1 MNLFRQQKFSI
12 RKFNVGIFS
21 ALIATVTFISIN
33 PTTASAAEQNQPAQN
48 QPAQPAD
55 ANAQPNANAGAQANP
70 AAQPAAPAN
79 QGQPAAQPANQ
90 GGQANPAGGT
100 AQPAGGAAQP
110 AAGTAQP
117 AGQGNQA
124 DPNNAAQA
132 QPGNQAAPANQA
144 GQGNNQATPANQT
157 QPANAPAAAQ
167 PAAPVAANA
176 QTQDP
181 NASNTGE
188 GSINTTLTFDDP
200 AISTDENRQDPTVT
214 VTDKVNGYSL
224 INNGKIG
231 FVNSE
236 LRRSD
241 MFDKNNPQNYQARGN
256 VAALGRVN
264 ANDSTDHGNFNGI
277 SKTVNVKPD
286 SELIINFTT
295 MQTNSKQGATN
306 LVIKDAKKNTEL
318 ATVNVAKTGTAH
330 LFKVPTDA
338 DRLDLQF
345 IPDNTAVADASRITT
360 NKDGYKYYSFID
372 NVGLFSGSHLYVKNR
387 DLAPK
392 ATNNKEYTINT
403 EIGNN
408 GNFGASLK
416 SDQFK
421 YEVTLPQGVT
431 YVNDSLTTT
440 FPNGNEDSTVLKNM
454 TVNYDQ
460 NANKVTFTS
469 QGVTTARGTH
479 TKEVLFPDKSLKLSY
494 KVNVANIDTP
504 KNIDFN
510 EKLTYRTASDVV
522 INNAQ
527 PEVTLTADP
536 FSVAVEMNK
545 DALQQQ
551 VNSQVDNS
559 HYTTASIAEYNKL
572 KQQADTILN
581 EDANHVETAN
591 RASQTDIDGLVTKLQ
606 AALIDNQAAIAE
618 LDAKAQEKV
627 TAAQQSKKVTQDE
640 VAALVTKINND
651 KNNAIAEINKQTT
664 SQGVTTEKDN
674 GIAVLEQ
681 DVITPTV
688 KPQAKQDI
696 IQAVTTRKQQIKKSN
711 ASLQDEKDVA
721 NDKIGKI
728 ETKAIKDIGAATTN
742 AQVEAIKTKA
752 INDINQTT
760 PATTAKAAALE
771 EFDEVVQAQ
780 IDQAP
785 LNPDTT
791 NEEVAEAIERINAAK
806 VSGVKAIETTMTAQ
820 DLERVKN
827 EEISKIENI
836 TDSTQTKMDAYNEVK
851 QAATARKAQNAT
863 VSNATNEEVAEA
875 DAAVEAAQK
884 QGLHDIQVVKS
895 KQEVADTK
903 SKVLDKINAIQTQAK
918 VKPAADTEVEN
929 AYNTRKQEIQNSN
942 ASTTEEK
949 QAAYTELDTK
959 KQEARTNLDTANSNS
974 EVATA
979 KDNGIAAINQVQAA
993 TTKKS
998 DAKAEIAQ
1006 KASERKTAIEA
1017 MNDSTTE
1024 EQQAAKDKVD
1034 QAVVTAN
1041 ADIDNAAANA
1051 DIDNAAANADVDNA
1065 KTTNEATIAAITPDA
1080 NVKPAAKQAIA
1091 DKVQAQETAINANN
1105 GSTTE
1110 EKEAAKQQVQTEKT
1124 TADTAIDGAH
1134 SNAEVEAA
1142 KNAEIAKI
1150 EAIQPA
1156 TTTKDDAKQA
1166 IATKANE
1173 RKTAIAQ
1180 TQDITAEEIAA
1191 ANADVDNAVTQAN
1204 SNIEAA
1210 NSQNDV
1216 DQAKTTGETSI
1227 DQVTPTVNKKV
1238 TARNEITAILNN
1250 KLQEIQAT
1258 PDATDEEKQ
1267 AADAE
1272 ANTENGKANQAI
1284 SAAITNAQVD
1294 EAKANAEAAINA
1306 VTPKVVKKQA
1316 AKDEI
1321 DQLQATQT
1329 NVINNDQNA
1338 TTEEKE
1344 AAIQQLATAVTDAKN
1359 NITAATDDNGVD
1371 QAKDAGKNSIQSTQP
1386 ATAVKLNAKNDV
1398 DQAVT
1403 TQNQAI
1409 DNTTGATTEEKNA
1422 AKDLVLK
1429 AKEKAYLDILNAQT
1443 TNDVT
1448 QIKDQAV
1455 TDIQGITADT
1465 TIKDVA
1471 KDELA
1476 TKANEQKAL
1485 IAQTADATTEEKEQ
1499 ANQQVDAQLTQ
1510 GNQNIENAQ
1519 SIDDVNTA
1527 KENAIQA
1534 IDPIQASTDVK
1545 TNARAELLTEMQN
1558 KITEIL
1564 SDNTTTNEEKGKDIE
1579 PVRATYEE
1587 GLNNINTAN
1596 TTGDVTTAK
1605 DTAVQKVQQ
1614 LHANPVKKP
1623 AGKTAL
1629 DQAAADRKTQIEQTP
1644 NASQQEINDAKQE
1657 VDAALNQAKTNVDQ
1671 SSTNE
1676 YVDNAVKE
1684 GKAKINAVKTFSEY
1698 KKDALAKIA
1707 DAYNAKVNEADN
1719 SNASTSSEIAEAKQK
1734 LAELKQTADQNVNQ
1748 ATSKDDIEVQIH
1760 NDLDN
1765 INDYTIPTGKKESA
1779 TTDLYAYADQKKN
1792 NISADTNATQDEKQ
1806 QAIKQVDQNVQTALE
1821 SINNGVDNGDVDD
1834 ALTQGK
1840 AAIDAIQVDA
1850 TVKPKANQA
1859 IEVKAEDTKESIDQS
1874 DQLTAEE
1881 KTEALAMI
1889 KQITDQAK
1897 QGITDATT
1905 TAEVEKAKA
1914 QGLEAFDNI
1923 QIDSTEKQKA
1933 IEELETALDQIE
1945 AGVNVDADATT
1956 EEKEAFTNAL
1966 EDILSKATEDISD
1979 QTTNAEIATVKN
1991 SALEQLKAQRINPEV
2006 KKNALEAIREVV
2018 NKQIE
2023 IIKNADADASA
2034 KEIARTDLGRYFD
2047 RFADKLDKT
2056 QTNAEVAELQN
2067 VTIPAIEAI
2076 VPQNDPDA
2084 NDTNN
2089 GIDNNDATANS
2100 NANATPENTGQPNV
2114 SETTDN
2120 GKADASPTTPNNS
2133 DAATGETT
2141 ATSATDDAND
2151 KPQANNNS
2159 SVDASTNSPTMDN
2172 DVTSK
2177 PEVESTNNGTT
2188 DKPVTET
2195 DNATPAESTT
2205 NNNSTTT
2212 ATNENAPTG
2221 STATAPTTASTEAA
2235 SSADSK
2241 DNASVNDSKQNAEVN
2256 NSAESQ
2262 STNGKVAQPKSE
2274 NKAKAEKDGRDSTN
2288 QSMVESTTETLPSA
2302 DITEPNVPSNTSKDK
2317 EESTT
2322 NQTDAGQL
2330 KSETNVAS
2338 NEADKSPSKAD
2349 TEVSNKPSTSASSE
2363 AKDKMTSTNVSQKDD
2378 TATADTNDTQT
2389 SVGPV
2394 ANNKAKD
2401 MQTNDTQKSV
2411 GSVANNKATQND
2423 GANASPA
2430 TVSNG
2435 SNSANQDML
2444 NVTKP
2449 EENKVK
2455 TKSAQQGKVN
2465 KPKQQAKTLPDTGM
2479 SHNDDL
2485 PYAELAL
2492 GAGMAFLIRRFTKK
2506 DQQTEE

>member
-1 MNLFRQQKFSI
+1 
-12 RKFNVGIFS
+12 
-21 ALIATVTFISIN
+21 
-33 PTTASAAEQNQPAQN
+33 
-48 QPAQPAD
+48 
-55 ANAQPNANAGAQANP
+55 
-70 AAQPAAPAN
+70 
-79 QGQPAAQPANQ
+79 
-90 GGQANPAGGT
+90 
-100 AQPAGGAAQP
+100 
-110 AAGTAQP
+110 
-117 AGQGNQA
+117 
-124 DPNNAAQA
+124 
-132 QPGNQAAPANQA
+132 
-144 GQGNNQATPANQT
+144 
-157 QPANAPAAAQ
+157 
-167 PAAPVAANA
+167 
-176 QTQDP
+176 
-181 NASNTGE
+181 
-188 GSINTTLTFDDP
+188 
-200 AISTDENRQDPTVT
+200 
-214 VTDKVNGYSL
+214 
-224 INNGKIG
+224 
-231 FVNSE
+231 
-236 LRRSD
+236 

-338 DRLDLQF
+338 DRLDLEF

-416 SDQFK
+416 ADQFK

-551 VNSQVDNS
+551 VNSQVDDS

-591 RASQTDIDGLVTKLQ
+591 RASQADIDGLVTKLQ
-606 AALIDNQAAIAE
+606 AALIDNQAAISE

-664 SQGVTTEKDN
+664 AQGVTTEKDN

-711 ASLQDEKDVA
+711 ASLQDVA

-728 ETKAIKDIGAATTN
+728 ETKAIKDIDAATTN

-752 INDINQTT
+752 INDINQTA

-806 VSGVKAIETTMTAQ
+806 VSGVKAIEATTTAQ
-820 DLERVKN
+820 DLDRVKN
-827 EEISKIENI
+827 EEIFKIENI

-863 VSNATNEEVAEA
+863 VSNATDEEVAEA
-875 DAAVEAAQK
+875 DAAVDAAQTE
-884 QGLHDIQVVKS
+884 GLHDIQVVKS

-903 SKVLDKINAIQTQAK
+903 AKVLDKINAIQTQAR
-918 VKPAADTEVEN
+918 VKPAADREVDN

-942 ASTTEEK
+942 TSTTEEK
-949 QAAYTELDTK
+949 EAAYTQLDAK
-959 KQEARTNLDTANSNS
+959 KQEARTNLDAANTNS
-974 EVATA
+974 AVTTA

-1034 QAVVTAN
+1034 QAVVNAN
-1041 ADIDNAAANA
+1041 ADIDNAAAN
-1051 DIDNAAANADVDNA
+1051 NDVDNA

-1080 NVKPAAKQAIA
+1080 NVKPQAKQAIA
-1091 DKVQAQETAINANN
+1091 DKVQAQETAIDANN
-1105 GSTTE
+1105 GATTE
-1110 EKEAAKQQVQTEKT
+1110 EKTAAKQQVQTEKT

-1173 RKTAIAQ
+1173 RKAAIAQ
-1180 TQDITAEEIAA
+1180 TQEITAEEIAA
-1191 ANADVDNAVTQAN
+1191 ANANVDNAVTEAN
-1204 SNIEAA
+1204 NHIETA
-1210 NSQNDV
+1210 NSQNEV
-1216 DQAKTTGETSI
+1216 DQAKTTGEASI
-1227 DQVTPTVNKKV
+1227 DQVTPTVNKKA
-1238 TARNEITAILNN
+1238 TARNEITTILNN
-1250 KLQEIQAT
+1250 KLQAIQAT

-1267 AADAE
+1267 AAETE
-1272 ANTENGKANQAI
+1272 ANTENAKANQAI
-1284 SAAITNAQVD
+1284 TAATTNAEVD
-1294 EAKANAEAAINA
+1294 EAKTNAEAAINA
-1306 VTPKVVKKQA
+1306 VTPKVMKKQA

-1321 DQLQATQT
+1321 DQLQAAQT
-1329 NVINNDQNA
+1329 AVINNDQNA
-1338 TTEEKE
+1338 TNEEKE

-1359 NITAATDDNGVD
+1359 NITAATDNNGVD
-1371 QAKDAGKNSIQSTQP
+1371 TAKDAGKNSIQSTQP
-1386 ATAVKLNAKNDV
+1386 ATAVKSNAKNEV

-1422 AKDLVLK
+1422 AKDLVSK
-1429 AKEKAYLDILNAQT
+1429 AKEKAYQDILNAQT

-1455 TDIQGITADT
+1455 ADIQGITADT
-1465 TIKDVA
+1465 
-1471 KDELA
+1471 
-1476 TKANEQKAL
+1476 
-1485 IAQTADATTEEKEQ
+1485 TTEEKEQ

-1510 GNQNIENAQ
+1510 GNQNIENAK

-1527 KENAIQA
+1527 KDNAIQA

-1545 TNARAELLTEMQN
+1545 TNARAELLNEMQN

-1564 SDNTTTNEEKGKDIE
+1564 NDNTTTNEEKGKDIE
-1579 PVRATYEE
+1579 PVRAAYEE
-1587 GLNNINTAN
+1587 GLNNINAAT

-1623 AGKTAL
+1623 AGKTEL
-1629 DQAAADRKTQIEQTP
+1629 DQAAADKKTQIEQTP

-1657 VDAALNQAKTNVDQ
+1657 VDAALNQAKTNIDQ

-1792 NISADTNATQDEKQ
+1792 NILADTNATQDEKQ

-1821 SINNGVDNGDVDD
+1821 SINNGVDNSDVDD

-1840 AAIDAIQVDA
+1840 ATIDAVQVDA

-1859 IEVKAEDTKESIDQS
+1859 IDAKAQETKESIDQS

-1881 KTEALAMI
+1881 KTAALATI

-1991 SALEQLKAQRINPEV
+1991 SALEQLKAQRINPVV

-2023 IIKNADADASA
+2023 IIENADASA

-2056 QTNAEVAELQN
+2056 QTNTEVDELQN

-2076 VPQNDPDA
+2076 VPQKDPNA
-2084 NDTNN
+2084 NDTNS
-2089 GIDNNDATANS
+2089 GSDNNDATANS

-2114 SETTDN
+2114 TESTDN
-2120 GKADASPTTPNNS
+2120 ANADTSSTTTNNHN
-2133 DAATGETT
+2133 DAATGGTT
-2141 ATSATDDAND
+2141 ATSTDNSATGNGTSD
-2151 KPQANNNS
+2151 KS
-2159 SVDASTNSPTMDN
+2159 
-2172 DVTSK
+2172 
-2177 PEVESTNNGTT
+2177 EVESTNNGTT
-2188 DKPVTET
+2188 DKSATET
-2195 DNATPAESTT
+2195 DNATPAESAR
-2205 NNNSTTT
+2205 NNNSTT

-2221 STATAPTTASTEAA
+2221 STATVPTTNASTGAA

-2274 NKAKAEKDGRDSTN
+2274 NKAKDEKDGRDSTN

-2302 DITEPNVPSNTSKDK
+2302 DITEPKVPSNTEKDK
-2317 EESTT
+2317 KESTT

-2338 NEADKSPSKAD
+2338 NEADKSEGNVD
-2349 TEVSNKPSTSASSE
+2349 TDVSNKPSTSKPSE
-2363 AKDKMTSTNVSQKDD
+2363 AKDKATSTEDSQKADMATSD
-2378 TATADTNDTQT
+2378 KKDNQAAIGATAD
-2389 SVGPV
+2389 V
-2394 ANNKAKD
+2394 
-2401 MQTNDTQKSV
+2401 
-2411 GSVANNKATQND
+2411 NNKATQND

-2444 NVTKP
+2444 KVTNTDKHQA
-2449 EENKVK
+2449 KA
-2455 TKSAQQGKVN
+2455 TSAQQGKEN
-2465 KPKQQAKTLPDTGM
+2465 KAKQQAKTLPDTGM

-2485 PYAELAL
+2485 PYVELAL

>member
-21 ALIATVTFISIN
+21 ALIATVTFISTN

-55 ANAQPNANAGAQANP
+55 ANTQPNANAGAQANP
-70 AAQPAAPAN
+70 TAQPAAPAN

-90 GGQANPAGGT
+90 GGQANPAGG
-100 AQPAGGAAQP
+100 AAQP
-110 AAGTAQP
+110 NTQP

-144 GQGNNQATPANQT
+144 GQGNNQATPNNNATPANQT

-167 PAAPVAANA
+167 PAANA

-392 ATNNKEYTINT
+392 ATNNKEFTINT

-416 SDQFK
+416 ADQFK

-572 KQQADTILN
+572 KQQADNILN

-591 RASQTDIDGLVTKLQ
+591 RASQAAIDGLVTKLQ

-728 ETKAIKDIGAATTN
+728 ETKAIKDIDAATTN

-752 INDINQTT
+752 INDINQTA

-806 VSGVKAIETTMTAQ
+806 VSDVKAIEATTTAQ

-836 TDSTQTKMDAYNEVK
+836 TDSTQTKMDAYNDVK

-959 KQEARTNLDTANSNS
+959 KQEARTNLDAANTNS
-974 EVATA
+974 DVTTA
-979 KDNGIAAINQVQAA
+979 KDNSIAAINQVQVA

-1041 ADIDNAAANA
+1041 TDIDNAAANT
-1051 DIDNAAANADVDNA
+1051 DVDNA

-1080 NVKPAAKQAIA
+1080 NVKPTAKQAIA
-1091 DKVQAQETAINANN
+1091 DKVQAQETAIDAYN
-1105 GSTTE
+1105 GATTE
-1110 EKEAAKQQVQTEKT
+1110 EKAAAKQQVQTEKT
-1124 TADTAIDGAH
+1124 TADAAIDGAH

-1166 IATKANE
+1166 ITTKANE
-1173 RKTAIAQ
+1173 RKAAIAQ

-1227 DQVTPTVNKKV
+1227 DQVTPTVNKKA
-1238 TARNEITAILNN
+1238 TARNEITTILNN
-1250 KLQEIQAT
+1250 KLQAIQAT

-1284 SAAITNAQVD
+1284 SAATTNAQVD
-1294 EAKANAEAAINA
+1294 EAKANAEVAINA

-1321 DQLQATQT
+1321 DQLQVAQT
-1329 NVINNDQNA
+1329 SVINNDQNA
-1338 TTEEKE
+1338 TNEEKE

-1386 ATAVKLNAKNDV
+1386 ATAVKSNAKNEV

-1429 AKEKAYLDILNAQT
+1429 AKEKAYQDILNAQT

-1455 TDIQGITADT
+1455 ADVQGITADT

-1527 KENAIQA
+1527 KDNAIQA

-1657 VDAALNQAKTNVDQ
+1657 VDATLNQAKTNVDQ

-1698 KKDALAKIA
+1698 KKDALAKIEA
-1707 DAYNAKVNEADN
+1707 AYNSKVNEADN

-1765 INDYTIPTGKKESA
+1765 INDYTIPTGKKETA

-1859 IEVKAEDTKESIDQS
+1859 IEAKAEDTKESIDHS

-1897 QGITDATT
+1897 KGINDATT

-2023 IIKNADADASA
+2023 IIKNADASA

-2047 RFADKLDKT
+2047 RFADNLDKT

-2089 GIDNNDATANS
+2089 GTDNNDATANS

-2141 ATSATDDAND
+2141 ATSTNNPSTDDANN
-2151 KPQANNNS
+2151 KPTANNNS
-2159 SVDASTNSPTMDN
+2159 SVDASTDNSATGNGTID
-2172 DVTSK
+2172 K

-2188 DKPVTET
+2188 DKPATET
-2195 DNATPAESTT
+2195 DNVTPAESTT
-2205 NNNSTTT
+2205 NNNSTT

-2241 DNASVNDSKQNAEVN
+2241 DNAFVNDSKQNAEVN

-2262 STNGKVAQPKSE
+2262 STNGMVVQPKSE

-2302 DITEPNVPSNTSKDK
+2302 DITEPKVPSNTSKDK

-2322 NQTDAGQL
+2322 NQTDAGHL

-2338 NEADKSPSKAD
+2338 NEVDKSEGNVD
-2349 TEVSNKPSTSASSE
+2349 TDVSNKPSTSKPSE
-2363 AKDKMTSTNVSQKDD
+2363 AKDKATSTEDSQKADM
-2378 TATADTNDTQT
+2378 ATADT
-2389 SVGPV
+2389 
-2394 ANNKAKD
+2394 KD
-2401 MQTNDTQKSV
+2401 NQAAIGATADV
-2411 GSVANNKATQND
+2411 NNKATQND

-2435 SNSANQDML
+2435 SNSTNQDML
-2444 NVTKP
+2444 NVTKT
-2449 EENKVK
+2449 EENKANV
-2455 TKSAQQGKVN
+2455 KSAQQGKVN

>member
-1 MNLFRQQKFSI
+1 
-12 RKFNVGIFS
+12 
-21 ALIATVTFISIN
+21 
-33 PTTASAAEQNQPAQN
+33 
-48 QPAQPAD
+48 
-55 ANAQPNANAGAQANP
+55 
-70 AAQPAAPAN
+70 
-79 QGQPAAQPANQ
+79 
-90 GGQANPAGGT
+90 
-100 AQPAGGAAQP
+100 
-110 AAGTAQP
+110 
-117 AGQGNQA
+117 
-124 DPNNAAQA
+124 
-132 QPGNQAAPANQA
+132 
-144 GQGNNQATPANQT
+144 
-157 QPANAPAAAQ
+157 
-167 PAAPVAANA
+167 
-176 QTQDP
+176 
-181 NASNTGE
+181 
-188 GSINTTLTFDDP
+188 
-200 AISTDENRQDPTVT
+200 
-214 VTDKVNGYSL
+214 
-224 INNGKIG
+224 
-231 FVNSE
+231 
-236 LRRSD
+236 

-338 DRLDLQF
+338 DRLDLEF

-416 SDQFK
+416 ADQFK

-551 VNSQVDNS
+551 VNSQVDDS

-591 RASQTDIDGLVTKLQ
+591 RASQADIDGLVTKLQ
-606 AALIDNQAAIAE
+606 AALIDNQAAISE

-664 SQGVTTEKDN
+664 AQGVTTEKDN

-728 ETKAIKDIGAATTN
+728 ETKAIKDIDAATTN

-752 INDINQTT
+752 INDINQTA

-806 VSGVKAIETTMTAQ
+806 VSGVKAIEATTTAQ
-820 DLERVKN
+820 DLDRVKN
-827 EEISKIENI
+827 EEIFKIENI

-863 VSNATNEEVAEA
+863 VSNATDEEVAEA
-875 DAAVEAAQK
+875 DAAVDAAQTE
-884 QGLHDIQVVKS
+884 GLHDIQVVKS

-903 SKVLDKINAIQTQAK
+903 AKVLDKINAIQTQAR
-918 VKPAADTEVEN
+918 VKPAADREVDN

-942 ASTTEEK
+942 TSTTEEK
-949 QAAYTELDTK
+949 EAAYTQLDAK
-959 KQEARTNLDTANSNS
+959 KQEARTNLDAANTNS
-974 EVATA
+974 AVTTA

-1034 QAVVTAN
+1034 QAVVNAN
-1041 ADIDNAAANA
+1041 ADIDNAAAN
-1051 DIDNAAANADVDNA
+1051 NDVDNA

-1080 NVKPAAKQAIA
+1080 NVKPQAKQAIA
-1091 DKVQAQETAINANN
+1091 DKVQAQETAIDANN
-1105 GSTTE
+1105 GATTE
-1110 EKEAAKQQVQTEKT
+1110 EKTAAKQQVQTEKT

-1173 RKTAIAQ
+1173 RKAAIAQ
-1180 TQDITAEEIAA
+1180 TQEITAEEIAA
-1191 ANADVDNAVTQAN
+1191 ANANVDNAVTEAN
-1204 SNIEAA
+1204 NHIETA
-1210 NSQNDV
+1210 NSQNEV
-1216 DQAKTTGETSI
+1216 DQAKTTGEASI
-1227 DQVTPTVNKKV
+1227 DQVTPTVNKKA
-1238 TARNEITAILNN
+1238 TARNEITTILNN
-1250 KLQEIQAT
+1250 KLQAIQAT

-1267 AADAE
+1267 AAETE
-1272 ANTENGKANQAI
+1272 ANNENAKANQAI
-1284 SAAITNAQVD
+1284 TAATTNAEVD
-1294 EAKANAEAAINA
+1294 EAKTNAEAAINA
-1306 VTPKVVKKQA
+1306 VTPKVMKKQA

-1321 DQLQATQT
+1321 DQLQAAQT
-1329 NVINNDQNA
+1329 AVINNDQNA
-1338 TTEEKE
+1338 TNEEKE

-1359 NITAATDDNGVD
+1359 NITAAT
-1371 QAKDAGKNSIQSTQP
+1371 
-1386 ATAVKLNAKNDV
+1386 
-1398 DQAVT
+1398 
-1403 TQNQAI
+1403 
-1409 DNTTGATTEEKNA
+1409 TEEKNA
-1422 AKDLVLK
+1422 AKDLVSK
-1429 AKEKAYLDILNAQT
+1429 AKEKAYQDILNAQT

-1455 TDIQGITADT
+1455 ADIQGITADT

-1476 TKANEQKAL
+1476 TKAKEQKAL

-1510 GNQNIENAQ
+1510 GNQNIENAK

-1527 KENAIQA
+1527 KDNAIQA

-1545 TNARAELLTEMQN
+1545 TNARAELLNEMQN

-1564 SDNTTTNEEKGKDIE
+1564 NDNTTTNEEKGKDIE
-1579 PVRATYEE
+1579 PVRAAYEE
-1587 GLNNINTAN
+1587 GLNNINAAT

-1623 AGKTAL
+1623 AGKTEL
-1629 DQAAADRKTQIEQTP
+1629 DQAAADKKTQIEQTP

-1657 VDAALNQAKTNVDQ
+1657 VDAALNQAKTNIDQ

-1792 NISADTNATQDEKQ
+1792 NILADTNATQDEKQ

-1821 SINNGVDNGDVDD
+1821 SINNGVDNSDVDD

-1840 AAIDAIQVDA
+1840 ATIDAVQVDA

-1859 IEVKAEDTKESIDQS
+1859 IDAKAQETKESIDQS

-1881 KTEALAMI
+1881 KTAALATI

-1991 SALEQLKAQRINPEV
+1991 SALEQLKAQRINPVV

-2023 IIKNADADASA
+2023 IIENADASA

-2056 QTNAEVAELQN
+2056 QTNTEVDELQN

-2076 VPQNDPDA
+2076 VPQKDPNA
-2084 NDTNN
+2084 NDTNS
-2089 GIDNNDATANS
+2089 GSDNNDATANS

-2114 SETTDN
+2114 TESTDN
-2120 GKADASPTTPNNS
+2120 ANADTSSTTTNNHN
-2133 DAATGETT
+2133 DAATGGTT
-2141 ATSATDDAND
+2141 ATSTDNSATGNGTSD
-2151 KPQANNNS
+2151 KS
-2159 SVDASTNSPTMDN
+2159 
-2172 DVTSK
+2172 
-2177 PEVESTNNGTT
+2177 EVESTNNGTT
-2188 DKPVTET
+2188 DKSATET
-2195 DNATPAESTT
+2195 DNATPAESAR
-2205 NNNSTTT
+2205 NNNSTT

-2221 STATAPTTASTEAA
+2221 STATVPTTNASTGAA

-2274 NKAKAEKDGRDSTN
+2274 NKAKDEKDGRDSTN

-2302 DITEPNVPSNTSKDK
+2302 DITEPKVPSNTEKDK
-2317 EESTT
+2317 KESTT

-2338 NEADKSPSKAD
+2338 NEADKSEGNVD
-2349 TEVSNKPSTSASSE
+2349 TDVSNKPSTSKPSE
-2363 AKDKMTSTNVSQKDD
+2363 AKDKATSTEDSQKADMATSD
-2378 TATADTNDTQT
+2378 KKDNQAAIGATAD
-2389 SVGPV
+2389 V
-2394 ANNKAKD
+2394 
-2401 MQTNDTQKSV
+2401 
-2411 GSVANNKATQND
+2411 NNKATQND

-2444 NVTKP
+2444 KVTNTDKHQA
-2449 EENKVK
+2449 KA
-2455 TKSAQQGKVN
+2455 TSAQQGKEN
-2465 KPKQQAKTLPDTGM
+2465 KAKQQAKTLPDTGM

-2485 PYAELAL
+2485 PYVELAL

>member
-21 ALIATVTFISIN
+21 ALIATVTFISTN

-48 QPAQPAD
+48 QP
-55 ANAQPNANAGAQANP
+55 
-70 AAQPAAPAN
+70 
-79 QGQPAAQPANQ
+79 
-90 GGQANPAGGT
+90 
-100 AQPAGGAAQP
+100 
-110 AAGTAQP
+110 AQP

-132 QPGNQAAPANQA
+132 QPGNQATPANQA
-144 GQGNNQATPANQT
+144 GQGNNQATPNNNATPANQT
-157 QPANAPAAAQ
+157 QPVNAPAAAQ
-167 PAAPVAANA
+167 PAANA

-241 MFDKNNPQNYQARGN
+241 MFDKNNPQNYQAKGN

-728 ETKAIKDIGAATTN
+728 ETKAIKDIDAATTN

-806 VSGVKAIETTMTAQ
+806 VSGVKAIEATTTAQ

-851 QAATARKAQNAT
+851 QAVTARKAQNAT

-875 DAAVEAAQK
+875 DAAVDAAQK

-949 QAAYTELDTK
+949 EAAYTELDAK
-959 KQEARTNLDTANSNS
+959 KQEARTNLDAANTNS
-974 EVATA
+974 DVTTA

-1051 DIDNAAANADVDNA
+1051 DVDNA
-1065 KTTNEATIAAITPDA
+1065 KTTNEATIAAITPDS

-1091 DKVQAQETAINANN
+1091 DKVQAQETAIDANN

-1124 TADTAIDGAH
+1124 AADAAIDAAH

-1156 TTTKDDAKQA
+1156 TTTKDNAKEA

-1227 DQVTPTVNKKV
+1227 DQVTPTVNKKA
-1238 TARNEITAILNN
+1238 TARNEITTILNN

-1284 SAAITNAQVD
+1284 SAATTNAQVD

-1321 DQLQATQT
+1321 DQLQAAQT
-1329 NVINNDQNA
+1329 AVINNDQNA
-1338 TTEEKE
+1338 TNEEKE
-1344 AAIQQLATAVTDAKN
+1344 AAIQLATAVTDAKN
-1359 NITAATDDNGVD
+1359 NITAAADNNGVD
-1371 QAKDAGKNSIQSTQP
+1371 TAKDAGKNSIQSTQP
-1386 ATAVKLNAKNDV
+1386 ATAVKSNAKNDV

-1422 AKDLVLK
+1422 AKDLVSK
-1429 AKEKAYLDILNAQT
+1429 AKEKAYQDILNAQT

-1455 TDIQGITADT
+1455 ADIQGITADT

-1471 KDELA
+1471 KGELA
-1476 TKANEQKAL
+1476 AKANEQKAL
-1485 IAQTADATTEEKEQ
+1485 IAQTVDATTEEKDQ

-1527 KENAIQA
+1527 KDNAIQA

-1545 TNARAELLTEMQN
+1545 TNARAELLNEMQN

-1564 SDNTTTNEEKGKDIE
+1564 NDNTTTNEEKGKDIG
-1579 PVRATYEE
+1579 PVRAAYEE
-1587 GLNNINTAN
+1587 GLNNINAAT

-1707 DAYNAKVNEADN
+1707 DTYNAKVNEADN

-1765 INDYTIPTGKKESA
+1765 INDYTIPTGKKETA

-2221 STATAPTTASTEAA
+2221 STATAPTTASTEPA

-2378 TATADTNDTQT
+2378 TQT

-2449 EENKVK
+2449 EENKANA
-2455 TKSAQQGKVN
+2455 KSDQQGKVN

>member
-21 ALIATVTFISIN
+21 ALIATVTFISTN

-55 ANAQPNANAGAQANP
+55 ANTQPNANAGAQANP
-70 AAQPAAPAN
+70 TAQPAAPAN

-90 GGQANPAGGT
+90 GGQANPAGG
-100 AQPAGGAAQP
+100 AAQP
-110 AAGTAQP
+110 NTQP

-144 GQGNNQATPANQT
+144 GQGNNQATPNNNATPANQT

-167 PAAPVAANA
+167 PAANA

-392 ATNNKEYTINT
+392 ATNNKEFTINT

-416 SDQFK
+416 ADQFK

-572 KQQADTILN
+572 KQQADNILN

-591 RASQTDIDGLVTKLQ
+591 RASQAAIDGLVTKLQ

-728 ETKAIKDIGAATTN
+728 ETKAIKDIDAATTN

-752 INDINQTT
+752 INDINQTA

-806 VSGVKAIETTMTAQ
+806 VSGVKAIEATTTAQ

-836 TDSTQTKMDAYNEVK
+836 TDSTQTKMDAYNDVK

-949 QAAYTELDTK
+949 QAA
-959 KQEARTNLDTANSNS
+959 
-974 EVATA
+974 
-979 KDNGIAAINQVQAA
+979 
-993 TTKKS
+993 
-998 DAKAEIAQ
+998 
-1006 KASERKTAIEA
+1006 
-1017 MNDSTTE
+1017 
-1024 EQQAAKDKVD
+1024 
-1034 QAVVTAN
+1034 
-1041 ADIDNAAANA
+1041 
-1051 DIDNAAANADVDNA
+1051 
-1065 KTTNEATIAAITPDA
+1065 
-1080 NVKPAAKQAIA
+1080 
-1091 DKVQAQETAINANN
+1091 
-1105 GSTTE
+1105 
-1110 EKEAAKQQVQTEKT
+1110 
-1124 TADTAIDGAH
+1124 
-1134 SNAEVEAA
+1134 
-1142 KNAEIAKI
+1142 
-1150 EAIQPA
+1150 
-1156 TTTKDDAKQA
+1156 
-1166 IATKANE
+1166 
-1173 RKTAIAQ
+1173 
-1180 TQDITAEEIAA
+1180 
-1191 ANADVDNAVTQAN
+1191 
-1204 SNIEAA
+1204 
-1210 NSQNDV
+1210 
-1216 DQAKTTGETSI
+1216 
-1227 DQVTPTVNKKV
+1227 
-1238 TARNEITAILNN
+1238 
-1250 KLQEIQAT
+1250 
-1258 PDATDEEKQ
+1258 
-1267 AADAE
+1267 DAE

-1284 SAAITNAQVD
+1284 SAATTNAQVD
-1294 EAKANAEAAINA
+1294 EAKANAEVAINA

-1321 DQLQATQT
+1321 DQLQVAQT
-1329 NVINNDQNA
+1329 SVINNDQNA
-1338 TTEEKE
+1338 TNEEKE

-1386 ATAVKLNAKNDV
+1386 ATAVKSNAKNEV

-1429 AKEKAYLDILNAQT
+1429 AKEKAYQDILNAQT

-1455 TDIQGITADT
+1455 ADVQGITADT

-1527 KENAIQA
+1527 KDNAIQA

-1657 VDAALNQAKTNVDQ
+1657 VDATLNQAKTNVDQ

-1698 KKDALAKIA
+1698 KKDALAKIEA
-1707 DAYNAKVNEADN
+1707 AYNSKVNEADN

-1765 INDYTIPTGKKESA
+1765 INDYTIPTGKKETA

-1806 QAIKQVDQNVQTALE
+1806 QAIKQVDQNVQTVLE

-1859 IEVKAEDTKESIDQS
+1859 IEAKAEDTKESIDHS

-1897 QGITDATT
+1897 KGINDATT

-2023 IIKNADADASA
+2023 IIKNADASA

-2047 RFADKLDKT
+2047 RFADNLDKT

-2089 GIDNNDATANS
+2089 GTDNNDATANS

-2141 ATSATDDAND
+2141 ATSTNNPSTDDANN
-2151 KPQANNNS
+2151 KPTANNNS
-2159 SVDASTNSPTMDN
+2159 SVDASTDNSATGNGTID
-2172 DVTSK
+2172 K

-2188 DKPVTET
+2188 DKPATET
-2195 DNATPAESTT
+2195 DNVTPAESTT
-2205 NNNSTTT
+2205 NNNSTT

-2241 DNASVNDSKQNAEVN
+2241 DNAFVNDSKQNAEVN

-2262 STNGKVAQPKSE
+2262 STNGMVVQPKSE

-2302 DITEPNVPSNTSKDK
+2302 DITEPKVPSNTSKDK

-2322 NQTDAGQL
+2322 NQTDAGHL

-2338 NEADKSPSKAD
+2338 NEVDKSEGNVD
-2349 TEVSNKPSTSASSE
+2349 TDVSNKPSTSKPSE
-2363 AKDKMTSTNVSQKDD
+2363 AKDKATSTEDSQKADM
-2378 TATADTNDTQT
+2378 ATADT
-2389 SVGPV
+2389 
-2394 ANNKAKD
+2394 KD
-2401 MQTNDTQKSV
+2401 NQAAIGATADV
-2411 GSVANNKATQND
+2411 NNKATQND

-2435 SNSANQDML
+2435 SNSTNQDML
-2444 NVTKP
+2444 NVTKT
-2449 EENKVK
+2449 EENKANV
-2455 TKSAQQGKVN
+2455 KSAQQGKVN

>member
-21 ALIATVTFISIN
+21 ALIATVTFISTN

-55 ANAQPNANAGAQANP
+55 ANTQPNANAGAQANP
-70 AAQPAAPAN
+70 TAQPAAPAN
-79 QGQPAAQPANQ
+79 QGQP
-90 GGQANPAGGT
+90 
-100 AQPAGGAAQP
+100 
-110 AAGTAQP
+110 
-117 AGQGNQA
+117 
-124 DPNNAAQA
+124 
-132 QPGNQAAPANQA
+132 
-144 GQGNNQATPANQT
+144 
-157 QPANAPAAAQ
+157 
-167 PAAPVAANA
+167 AANA

-392 ATNNKEYTINT
+392 ATNNKEFTINT

-416 SDQFK
+416 ANQFK

-572 KQQADTILN
+572 KQQADNILN

-591 RASQTDIDGLVTKLQ
+591 RASQAAIDGLVTKLQ

-728 ETKAIKDIGAATTN
+728 ETKAIKDIDAATTN

-752 INDINQTT
+752 INDINQTA

-806 VSGVKAIETTMTAQ
+806 VSGVKAIEATTTAQ

-836 TDSTQTKMDAYNEVK
+836 TDSTQTKMDAYNDVK

-959 KQEARTNLDTANSNS
+959 KQEARTNLDAANTNS
-974 EVATA
+974 DVTTA
-979 KDNGIAAINQVQAA
+979 KDNSIAAINQVQAA

-1041 ADIDNAAANA
+1041 TDIDNAAANT
-1051 DIDNAAANADVDNA
+1051 DVDNA

-1080 NVKPAAKQAIA
+1080 NVKPTAKQAIA
-1091 DKVQAQETAINANN
+1091 DKVQAQETAIDAYN
-1105 GSTTE
+1105 GATTE
-1110 EKEAAKQQVQTEKT
+1110 EKAAAKQQVQTEKT
-1124 TADTAIDGAH
+1124 TADAAIDGAH

-1166 IATKANE
+1166 ITTKANE
-1173 RKTAIAQ
+1173 RKAAIAQ

-1227 DQVTPTVNKKV
+1227 DQVTPTVNKKA
-1238 TARNEITAILNN
+1238 TARNEITTILNN
-1250 KLQEIQAT
+1250 KLQAIQAT

-1284 SAAITNAQVD
+1284 SAATTNAQVD
-1294 EAKANAEAAINA
+1294 EAKANAEVAINA

-1321 DQLQATQT
+1321 DQLQVAQT
-1329 NVINNDQNA
+1329 SVINNDQNA
-1338 TTEEKE
+1338 TNEEKE

-1386 ATAVKLNAKNDV
+1386 ATAVKSNAKNEV

-1429 AKEKAYLDILNAQT
+1429 AKEKAYQDILNAQT

-1455 TDIQGITADT
+1455 ADVQGITADT

-1527 KENAIQA
+1527 KDNAIQA

-1657 VDAALNQAKTNVDQ
+1657 VDATLNQAKTNVDQ

-1698 KKDALAKIA
+1698 KKDALAKIEA
-1707 DAYNAKVNEADN
+1707 AYNSKVNEADN

-1765 INDYTIPTGKKESA
+1765 INDYTIPTGKKETA

-1806 QAIKQVDQNVQTALE
+1806 QAIKQVDQNVQTVLE

-1859 IEVKAEDTKESIDQS
+1859 IEAKAEDTKESIDHS

-1897 QGITDATT
+1897 KGINDATT

-2023 IIKNADADASA
+2023 IIKNADASA

-2047 RFADKLDKT
+2047 RFADNLDKT

-2089 GIDNNDATANS
+2089 GTDNNDATANS

-2141 ATSATDDAND
+2141 ATSTNNPSTDDANN
-2151 KPQANNNS
+2151 KPTANNNS
-2159 SVDASTNSPTMDN
+2159 SVDASTDNSATGNGTID
-2172 DVTSK
+2172 K

-2188 DKPVTET
+2188 DKPATET
-2195 DNATPAESTT
+2195 DNVTPAESTT
-2205 NNNSTTT
+2205 NNNSTT

-2241 DNASVNDSKQNAEVN
+2241 DNAFVNDSKQNAEVN

-2262 STNGKVAQPKSE
+2262 STNGMVVQPKSE

-2302 DITEPNVPSNTSKDK
+2302 DITEPKVPSNTSKDK

-2322 NQTDAGQL
+2322 NQTDAGHL

-2338 NEADKSPSKAD
+2338 NEVDKSEGNVD
-2349 TEVSNKPSTSASSE
+2349 TDVSNKPSTSKPSE
-2363 AKDKMTSTNVSQKDD
+2363 AKDKATSTEDSQKADM
-2378 TATADTNDTQT
+2378 ATADT
-2389 SVGPV
+2389 
-2394 ANNKAKD
+2394 KD
-2401 MQTNDTQKSV
+2401 NQAAIGATADV
-2411 GSVANNKATQND
+2411 NNKATQND

-2435 SNSANQDML
+2435 SNSTNQDML
-2444 NVTKP
+2444 NVTKT
-2449 EENKVK
+2449 EENKANV
-2455 TKSAQQGKVN
+2455 KSAQQGKVN

>member
-21 ALIATVTFISIN
+21 ALIATVTFISTN

-55 ANAQPNANAGAQANP
+55 ANTQPNANAGAQANP

-90 GGQANPAGGT
+90 GGQANPAGG
-100 AQPAGGAAQP
+100 AAQP
-110 AAGTAQP
+110 NTQP

-144 GQGNNQATPANQT
+144 GQGNNQATPNNNATPANQT
-157 QPANAPAAAQ
+157 QPANAPAAVQ

-241 MFDKNNPQNYQARGN
+241 MFDKNNPQNYQAKGN

-295 MQTNSKQGATN
+295 MQTNSKQGSTN

-416 SDQFK
+416 ADQFK

-431 YVNDSLTTT
+431 YVNNSLTTT

-479 TKEVLFPDKSLKLSY
+479 TKEVLFPDKYLKLSY

-581 EDANHVETAN
+581 EDANHVKTAN
-591 RASQTDIDGLVTKLQ
+591 RASQADIDGLVTKLQ

-618 LDAKAQEKV
+618 LDTKAQEKV

-664 SQGVTTEKDN
+664 AQGVTTEKDN

-728 ETKAIKDIGAATTN
+728 ETKAIKDIDAATTN

-806 VSGVKAIETTMTAQ
+806 VSGVKAIEATTTAQ

-875 DAAVEAAQK
+875 DAAVDAAQK

-949 QAAYTELDTK
+949 EAAYTELDTK
-959 KQEARTNLDTANSNS
+959 KQEARTNLDAANTNS
-974 EVATA
+974 DVTTA

-1041 ADIDNAAANA
+1041 ADIDNATANT
-1051 DIDNAAANADVDNA
+1051 DVDNA

-1080 NVKPAAKQAIA
+1080 NVKPQAKQAIA
-1091 DKVQAQETAINANN
+1091 DKVQAQETAIDANN

-1124 TADTAIDGAH
+1124 AADAAIDAAH
-1134 SNAEVEAA
+1134 SNVEVEAA

-1156 TTTKDDAKQA
+1156 TTTKDNAKQA

-1227 DQVTPTVNKKV
+1227 DQVTPTVNKKA

-1284 SAAITNAQVD
+1284 SAATTNAQVD
-1294 EAKANAEAAINA
+1294 EAKANA
-1306 VTPKVVKKQA
+1306 
-1316 AKDEI
+1316 
-1321 DQLQATQT
+1321 
-1329 NVINNDQNA
+1329 
-1338 TTEEKE
+1338 E

-1371 QAKDAGKNSIQSTQP
+1371 TAKDAGKNSIQSTQP
-1386 ATAVKLNAKNDV
+1386 ATAVKSNAKNEV

-1429 AKEKAYLDILNAQT
+1429 AKEKAYQDILNAQT

-1455 TDIQGITADT
+1455 ADIQGITADT

-1527 KENAIQA
+1527 KDNAIQA

-1564 SDNTTTNEEKGKDIE
+1564 NNNETTNEEKGNDIG
-1579 PVRATYEE
+1579 PVRAAYEE
-1587 GLNNINTAN
+1587 GLNNINAAT

-1623 AGKTAL
+1623 AGKKEL
-1629 DQAAADRKTQIEQTP
+1629 DQAAADKKTQIEQTP

-1657 VDAALNQAKTNVDQ
+1657 VDTELNQAKTNVDQ

-1698 KKDALAKIA
+1698 KKDALAKIE

-1821 SINNGVDNGDVDD
+1821 NINNGVDNGDVDD

-1840 AAIDAIQVDA
+1840 AAIDTIQVDA

-1859 IEVKAEDTKESIDQS
+1859 IEAKAEDTKESIDHS

-1991 SALEQLKAQRINPEV
+1991 SALEQLKAQRINPVV

-2056 QTNAEVAELQN
+2056 QTNTEVAELQN

-2089 GIDNNDATANS
+2089 GTDNNDATANS

-2141 ATSATDDAND
+2141 VTSATDDAKD

-2159 SVDASTNSPTMDN
+2159 SADASTNSPTMDN

-2411 GSVANNKATQND
+2411 GSAANNKATQND

-2435 SNSANQDML
+2435 SHSMHQDML

-2449 EENKVK
+2449 EENKANA
-2455 TKSAQQGKVN
+2455 KSDQQGKVN

>member
-21 ALIATVTFISIN
+21 ALIATVTFISTN

-55 ANAQPNANAGAQANP
+55 ANTQPNANAGAQANP
-70 AAQPAAPAN
+70 TAQPAAPAN

-90 GGQANPAGGT
+90 GGQANPAGG
-100 AQPAGGAAQP
+100 AAQP
-110 AAGTAQP
+110 NTQP

-144 GQGNNQATPANQT
+144 GQGNNQATPNNNATPANQT

-167 PAAPVAANA
+167 PAANA

-392 ATNNKEYTINT
+392 ATNNKEFTINT

-416 SDQFK
+416 ADQFK

-572 KQQADTILN
+572 KQQADNILN

-591 RASQTDIDGLVTKLQ
+591 RASQAAIDGLVTKLQ

-728 ETKAIKDIGAATTN
+728 ETKAIKDIDAATTN

-752 INDINQTT
+752 INDINQTA

-806 VSGVKAIETTMTAQ
+806 VSDVKAIEATTTAQ

-836 TDSTQTKMDAYNEVK
+836 TDSTQTKMDAYNDVK

-959 KQEARTNLDTANSNS
+959 KQEARTNLDAANTNS
-974 EVATA
+974 DVTTA
-979 KDNGIAAINQVQAA
+979 KENSIAAINQVQAA

-1041 ADIDNAAANA
+1041 TDIDNAAANT
-1051 DIDNAAANADVDNA
+1051 DVDNA

-1080 NVKPAAKQAIA
+1080 NVKPTAKQAIA
-1091 DKVQAQETAINANN
+1091 DKVQAQETAIDAYN
-1105 GSTTE
+1105 GATTE
-1110 EKEAAKQQVQTEKT
+1110 EKAAAKQQVQTEKT
-1124 TADTAIDGAH
+1124 TADAAIDGAH

-1166 IATKANE
+1166 ITTKANE
-1173 RKTAIAQ
+1173 RKAAIAQ

-1191 ANADVDNAVTQAN
+1191 ANAGVDNAVTQAN

-1227 DQVTPTVNKKV
+1227 DQVTPTVNKKA
-1238 TARNEITAILNN
+1238 TARNEITTILNN
-1250 KLQEIQAT
+1250 KLQAIQAT

-1284 SAAITNAQVD
+1284 SAATTNAQVD
-1294 EAKANAEAAINA
+1294 EAKANAEVAINA

-1321 DQLQATQT
+1321 DQLQVAQT
-1329 NVINNDQNA
+1329 SVINNDQNA
-1338 TTEEKE
+1338 TNEEKE

-1386 ATAVKLNAKNDV
+1386 ATAVKSNAKNEV

-1429 AKEKAYLDILNAQT
+1429 AKEKAYQDILNAQT

-1455 TDIQGITADT
+1455 ADVQGITADT

-1527 KENAIQA
+1527 KDNAIQA

-1657 VDAALNQAKTNVDQ
+1657 VDATLNQAKTNVDQ

-1698 KKDALAKIA
+1698 KKDALAKIEA
-1707 DAYNAKVNEADN
+1707 AYNSKVNEADN

-1765 INDYTIPTGKKESA
+1765 INDYTIPTGKKETA

-1859 IEVKAEDTKESIDQS
+1859 IEAKAEDTKESIDHS

-1897 QGITDATT
+1897 KGINDATT

-2023 IIKNADADASA
+2023 IIKNADASA

-2047 RFADKLDKT
+2047 RFADNLDKT

-2089 GIDNNDATANS
+2089 GTDNNDATANS

-2141 ATSATDDAND
+2141 ATSTNNPSTDDANN
-2151 KPQANNNS
+2151 KPTANNNS
-2159 SVDASTNSPTMDN
+2159 SVDASTDNSATGNGTID
-2172 DVTSK
+2172 K

-2188 DKPVTET
+2188 DKPATET
-2195 DNATPAESTT
+2195 DNVTPAESTT
-2205 NNNSTTT
+2205 NNNSTT

-2241 DNASVNDSKQNAEVN
+2241 DNAFVNDSKQNAEVN

-2262 STNGKVAQPKSE
+2262 STNGMVVQPKSE

-2302 DITEPNVPSNTSKDK
+2302 DITEPKVPSNTSKDK

-2322 NQTDAGQL
+2322 NQTDAGHL

-2338 NEADKSPSKAD
+2338 NEVDKSEGNVD
-2349 TEVSNKPSTSASSE
+2349 TDVSNKPSTSKPSE
-2363 AKDKMTSTNVSQKDD
+2363 AKDKATSTEDSQKADM
-2378 TATADTNDTQT
+2378 ATADT
-2389 SVGPV
+2389 
-2394 ANNKAKD
+2394 KD
-2401 MQTNDTQKSV
+2401 NQAAIGATADV
-2411 GSVANNKATQND
+2411 NNKATQND

-2435 SNSANQDML
+2435 SNSTNQDML
-2444 NVTKP
+2444 NVTKT
-2449 EENKVK
+2449 EENKANV
-2455 TKSAQQGKVN
+2455 KSAQQGKVN

>member
-21 ALIATVTFISIN
+21 VLIATVTFISTN

-55 ANAQPNANAGAQANP
+55 ANTQPNANAGAQANP
-70 AAQPAAPAN
+70 AAQPA
-79 QGQPAAQPANQ
+79 NQ
-90 GGQANPAGGT
+90 GGQANPAGG
-100 AQPAGGAAQP
+100 A
-110 AAGTAQP
+110 AQP

-144 GQGNNQATPANQT
+144 GQGNNQATPNNNATPANQT

-241 MFDKNNPQNYQARGN
+241 MFDKNNPQNYQAKGN

-277 SKTVNVKPD
+277 TKTVNVKPD

-416 SDQFK
+416 ADQFK

-460 NANKVTFTS
+460 TANKVTFTS

-591 RASQTDIDGLVTKLQ
+591 RASQADIDGLVTKLQ

-618 LDAKAQEKV
+618 LDTKAQEKV

-728 ETKAIKDIGAATTN
+728 ETKAIKDIDAATTN

-806 VSGVKAIETTMTAQ
+806 VSGVKAIEATTTAQ

-827 EEISKIENI
+827 EEIFKIENI
-836 TDSTQTKMDAYNEVK
+836 TDSTQTKMDAYKEVR

-863 VSNATNEEVAEA
+863 VSNATDEEVAEA
-875 DAAVEAAQK
+875 NANAAVDAAQTE
-884 QGLHDIQVVKS
+884 GLHDIQVVKS
-895 KQEVADTK
+895 QQEVADTK
-903 SKVLDKINAIQTQAK
+903 AKVLDKINAIQTQAK

-949 QAAYTELDTK
+949 EAAYTELDAK
-959 KQEARTNLDTANSNS
+959 KQEARTNLDAANTNS
-974 EVATA
+974 DVTTA

-1041 ADIDNAAANA
+1041 ADIDNATANT
-1051 DIDNAAANADVDNA
+1051 DVDNA

-1091 DKVQAQETAINANN
+1091 DKVQAQETAIDANN

-1124 TADTAIDGAH
+1124 AADAAIDAAH
-1134 SNAEVEAA
+1134 SNVEVEAA

-1156 TTTKDDAKQA
+1156 TTTKDNAKQA

-1227 DQVTPTVNKKV
+1227 DQVTPTVNKKA

-1284 SAAITNAQVD
+1284 SAATTNAQVD

-1306 VTPKVVKKQA
+1306 VTLKVVKKQA

-1338 TTEEKE
+1338 TNEEKE

-1371 QAKDAGKNSIQSTQP
+1371 TAKDAGKNSIQSTQP
-1386 ATAVKLNAKNDV
+1386 ATAVKSNAKNEV

-1429 AKEKAYLDILNAQT
+1429 AKEKAYQDILNAQT

-1455 TDIQGITADT
+1455 ADIQGITADT

-1527 KENAIQA
+1527 KDNAIQA

-1564 SDNTTTNEEKGKDIE
+1564 NNNETTNEEKGNDIG
-1579 PVRATYEE
+1579 PVRAAYEE
-1587 GLNNINTAN
+1587 GLNNINAAT

-1623 AGKTAL
+1623 AGKKEL
-1629 DQAAADRKTQIEQTP
+1629 DQAAADKKTQIEQTP

-1657 VDAALNQAKTNVDQ
+1657 VDTELNQAKTNVDQ

-1698 KKDALAKIA
+1698 KKDALAKIE

-1821 SINNGVDNGDVDD
+1821 NINNGVDNGDVDD

-1840 AAIDAIQVDA
+1840 AAIDTIQVDA

-1859 IEVKAEDTKESIDQS
+1859 IEAKAEDTKESIDHS

-1991 SALEQLKAQRINPEV
+1991 SALEQLKAQRINPVV

-2034 KEIARTDLGRYFD
+2034 KKIARTDLGRYFD

-2056 QTNAEVAELQN
+2056 QTNTEVAELQN

-2089 GIDNNDATANS
+2089 GTDNNDATANS

-2141 ATSATDDAND
+2141 VTSATDDAKD

-2159 SVDASTNSPTMDN
+2159 SADASTNSPTMDN

-2378 TATADTNDTQT
+2378 TATADTNDTQK

-2411 GSVANNKATQND
+2411 GSAANNKATQND

-2435 SNSANQDML
+2435 SHSMHQDML

-2449 EENKVK
+2449 EENKANA
-2455 TKSAQQGKVN
+2455 KSDQQGKVN

>member
-21 ALIATVTFISIN
+21 ALIATVTFISTN

-55 ANAQPNANAGAQANP
+55 ANTQPNANAGAQANP
-70 AAQPAAPAN
+70 AAQPA
-79 QGQPAAQPANQ
+79 NQ
-90 GGQANPAGGT
+90 GGQANPAGG
-100 AQPAGGAAQP
+100 A
-110 AAGTAQP
+110 AQP

-144 GQGNNQATPANQT
+144 GQGNNQATPNNNATPANQT

-241 MFDKNNPQNYQARGN
+241 MFDKNNPQNYQAKGN

-277 SKTVNVKPD
+277 TKTVNVKPD

-295 MQTNSKQGATN
+295 MQTNSKQGTTN

-416 SDQFK
+416 ADQFK

-460 NANKVTFTS
+460 TANKVTFTS

-591 RASQTDIDGLVTKLQ
+591 RASQADIDGLVTKLQ

-618 LDAKAQEKV
+618 LDTKAQEKV

-728 ETKAIKDIGAATTN
+728 ETKAIKDIDAATTN

-806 VSGVKAIETTMTAQ
+806 VSGVKAIEATTTAQ

-827 EEISKIENI
+827 EEIFKIENI
-836 TDSTQTKMDAYNEVK
+836 TDSTQTKMDAYKEVR

-863 VSNATNEEVAEA
+863 VSNATDEEVAEA
-875 DAAVEAAQK
+875 NAAVDAAQTE
-884 QGLHDIQVVKS
+884 GLHDIQVVKS
-895 KQEVADTK
+895 QQEVADTK
-903 SKVLDKINAIQTQAK
+903 AKVLDKINAIQTQAK

-949 QAAYTELDTK
+949 
-959 KQEARTNLDTANSNS
+959 
-974 EVATA
+974 
-979 KDNGIAAINQVQAA
+979 
-993 TTKKS
+993 
-998 DAKAEIAQ
+998 
-1006 KASERKTAIEA
+1006 
-1017 MNDSTTE
+1017 
-1024 EQQAAKDKVD
+1024 
-1034 QAVVTAN
+1034 
-1041 ADIDNAAANA
+1041 
-1051 DIDNAAANADVDNA
+1051 
-1065 KTTNEATIAAITPDA
+1065 
-1080 NVKPAAKQAIA
+1080 
-1091 DKVQAQETAINANN
+1091 
-1105 GSTTE
+1105 
-1110 EKEAAKQQVQTEKT
+1110 EAAKQQVQTEKT
-1124 TADTAIDGAH
+1124 AADAAIDAAH
-1134 SNAEVEAA
+1134 SNVEVEAA

-1156 TTTKDDAKQA
+1156 TTTKDNAKQA

-1227 DQVTPTVNKKV
+1227 DQVTPTVNKKA

-1284 SAAITNAQVD
+1284 SAATTNAQVD

-1338 TTEEKE
+1338 TNEEKE

-1371 QAKDAGKNSIQSTQP
+1371 TAKDAGKNSIQSTQP
-1386 ATAVKLNAKNDV
+1386 ATAVKSNAKNEV

-1429 AKEKAYLDILNAQT
+1429 AKEKAYQDILNAQT

-1455 TDIQGITADT
+1455 ADIQGITADT

-1527 KENAIQA
+1527 KDNAIQA

-1564 SDNTTTNEEKGKDIE
+1564 NNNETTNEEKGNDIG
-1579 PVRATYEE
+1579 PVRAAYEE
-1587 GLNNINTAN
+1587 GLNNINAAT

-1623 AGKTAL
+1623 AGKKEL
-1629 DQAAADRKTQIEQTP
+1629 DQAAADKKTQIEQTP

-1657 VDAALNQAKTNVDQ
+1657 VDTELNQAKTNVDQ

-1698 KKDALAKIA
+1698 KKDALAKIE

-1821 SINNGVDNGDVDD
+1821 NINNGVDNGDVDD

-1840 AAIDAIQVDA
+1840 AAIDTIQVDA

-1859 IEVKAEDTKESIDQS
+1859 IEAKAEDTKESIDHS

-1991 SALEQLKAQRINPEV
+1991 SALEQLKAQRINPVV

-2056 QTNAEVAELQN
+2056 QTNTEVAELQN

-2089 GIDNNDATANS
+2089 GTDNNDATANS

-2133 DAATGETT
+2133 DVATGETT
-2141 ATSATDDAND
+2141 VTSATDDAKD

-2159 SVDASTNSPTMDN
+2159 SADASTNSPTMDN

-2378 TATADTNDTQT
+2378 TATADTNDTQK
-2389 SVGPV
+2389 SVGP
-2394 ANNKAKD
+2394 
-2401 MQTNDTQKSV
+2401 
-2411 GSVANNKATQND
+2411 VANNKATQND

-2435 SNSANQDML
+2435 SHSMHQDML

-2449 EENKVK
+2449 EENKANA
-2455 TKSAQQGKVN
+2455 KSDQQGKVN

>member
-21 ALIATVTFISIN
+21 ALIATVTFISTN

-55 ANAQPNANAGAQANP
+55 ANTQPNANAGAQANP
-70 AAQPAAPAN
+70 AAQPA
-79 QGQPAAQPANQ
+79 NQ
-90 GGQANPAGGT
+90 GGQANPAGG
-100 AQPAGGAAQP
+100 A
-110 AAGTAQP
+110 AQP

-144 GQGNNQATPANQT
+144 GQGNNQATPNNNATPANQT

-241 MFDKNNPQNYQARGN
+241 MFDKNNPQNYQAKGN

-277 SKTVNVKPD
+277 TKTVNVKPD

-416 SDQFK
+416 ADQFK

-460 NANKVTFTS
+460 TANKVTFTS

-591 RASQTDIDGLVTKLQ
+591 RASQADIDGLVTKLQ

-618 LDAKAQEKV
+618 LDTKAQEKV

-728 ETKAIKDIGAATTN
+728 ETKAIKDIDAATTN

-806 VSGVKAIETTMTAQ
+806 VSGVKAIEATTTAQ

-827 EEISKIENI
+827 EEIFKIENI
-836 TDSTQTKMDAYNEVK
+836 TDSTQTKMDAYKEVR

-863 VSNATNEEVAEA
+863 VSNATDEEVAEA
-875 DAAVEAAQK
+875 NAAVDAAQTE
-884 QGLHDIQVVKS
+884 GLHDIQVVKS
-895 KQEVADTK
+895 QQEVADTK
-903 SKVLDKINAIQTQAK
+903 AKVLDKINAIQTQAK

-949 QAAYTELDTK
+949 EAAYTELDAK
-959 KQEARTNLDTANSNS
+959 KQEARTNLDAANTNS
-974 EVATA
+974 DVTTA

-1041 ADIDNAAANA
+1041 ADIDNATANT
-1051 DIDNAAANADVDNA
+1051 DVDNA

-1091 DKVQAQETAINANN
+1091 DKVQAQETAIDANN

-1124 TADTAIDGAH
+1124 AADAAIDAAH
-1134 SNAEVEAA
+1134 SNVEVEAA

-1156 TTTKDDAKQA
+1156 TTTKDNAKQA

-1227 DQVTPTVNKKV
+1227 DQVTPTVNKKA

-1284 SAAITNAQVD
+1284 SAATTNAQVD

-1338 TTEEKE
+1338 TNEEKE

-1371 QAKDAGKNSIQSTQP
+1371 TAKDAGKNSIQSTQP
-1386 ATAVKLNAKNDV
+1386 ATAVTDAKNEV

-1429 AKEKAYLDILNAQT
+1429 AKEKAYQDILNAQT

-1455 TDIQGITADT
+1455 ADIQGITADT

-1527 KENAIQA
+1527 KDNAIQA

-1564 SDNTTTNEEKGKDIE
+1564 NNNETTNEEKGNDIG
-1579 PVRATYEE
+1579 PVRAAYEE
-1587 GLNNINTAN
+1587 GLNNINAAT

-1623 AGKTAL
+1623 AGKKEL
-1629 DQAAADRKTQIEQTP
+1629 DQAAADKKTQIEQTP

-1657 VDAALNQAKTNVDQ
+1657 VDTELNQAKTNVDQ

-1698 KKDALAKIA
+1698 KKDALAKIE

-1821 SINNGVDNGDVDD
+1821 NINNGVDNGDVDD

-1840 AAIDAIQVDA
+1840 AAIDTIQVDA

-1859 IEVKAEDTKESIDQS
+1859 IEAKAEDTKESIDHS

-1991 SALEQLKAQRINPEV
+1991 SALEQLKAQRINPVV

-2056 QTNAEVAELQN
+2056 QTNTEVAELQN

-2089 GIDNNDATANS
+2089 GTDNNDATANS

-2141 ATSATDDAND
+2141 VTSATDDAKD

-2159 SVDASTNSPTMDN
+2159 SADASTNSPTMDN

-2221 STATAPTTASTEAA
+2221 STATAPTTVSTEAA

-2378 TATADTNDTQT
+2378 TATADTNDTQK

-2411 GSVANNKATQND
+2411 GSAANNKATQND

-2435 SNSANQDML
+2435 SHSMHQDML

-2449 EENKVK
+2449 EENKANA
-2455 TKSAQQGKVN
+2455 KSDQQGKVN

>member
-21 ALIATVTFISIN
+21 ALIATVTFISTN

-55 ANAQPNANAGAQANP
+55 ANTQPNANAGAQANP
-70 AAQPAAPAN
+70 TAQPAAPAN

-90 GGQANPAGGT
+90 GGQANPAGG
-100 AQPAGGAAQP
+100 AAQP
-110 AAGTAQP
+110 NTQP

-144 GQGNNQATPANQT
+144 GQGNNQATPNNNATPANQT

-167 PAAPVAANA
+167 PAANA

-392 ATNNKEYTINT
+392 ATNNKEFTINT

-416 SDQFK
+416 ADQFK

-572 KQQADTILN
+572 KQQADNILN

-591 RASQTDIDGLVTKLQ
+591 RASQAAIDGLVTKLQ

-728 ETKAIKDIGAATTN
+728 ETKAIKDIDAATTN

-752 INDINQTT
+752 INDINQTA

-806 VSGVKAIETTMTAQ
+806 VSDVKAIEATTTAQ

-836 TDSTQTKMDAYNEVK
+836 TDSTQTKLDAYNDVK

-959 KQEARTNLDTANSNS
+959 KQEARTNLDAANTNS
-974 EVATA
+974 DVTTA
-979 KDNGIAAINQVQAA
+979 KDNSIAAINQVQAA

-1041 ADIDNAAANA
+1041 TDIDNAAANT
-1051 DIDNAAANADVDNA
+1051 DVDNA

-1080 NVKPAAKQAIA
+1080 NVKPTAKQAIA
-1091 DKVQAQETAINANN
+1091 DKVQAQETAIDAYN
-1105 GSTTE
+1105 GATTE
-1110 EKEAAKQQVQTEKT
+1110 EKAAAKQQVQTEKT
-1124 TADTAIDGAH
+1124 TADAAIDGAH

-1166 IATKANE
+1166 ITTKANE
-1173 RKTAIAQ
+1173 RKAAIAQ

-1227 DQVTPTVNKKV
+1227 DQVTPTVNKKA
-1238 TARNEITAILNN
+1238 TARNEITTILNN
-1250 KLQEIQAT
+1250 KLQAIQAT

-1284 SAAITNAQVD
+1284 SAATTNAQVD
-1294 EAKANAEAAINA
+1294 EAKANAEVAINA

-1321 DQLQATQT
+1321 DQLQVAQT
-1329 NVINNDQNA
+1329 SVINNDQNA
-1338 TTEEKE
+1338 TNEEKE

-1386 ATAVKLNAKNDV
+1386 ATAVKSNAKNEV

-1429 AKEKAYLDILNAQT
+1429 AKEKAYQDILNAQT

-1455 TDIQGITADT
+1455 ADVQGITADT

-1527 KENAIQA
+1527 KDNAIQA

-1657 VDAALNQAKTNVDQ
+1657 VDATLNQAKTNVDQ

-1698 KKDALAKIA
+1698 KKDALAKIEA
-1707 DAYNAKVNEADN
+1707 AYNSKVNEADN

-1765 INDYTIPTGKKESA
+1765 INDYTIPTGKKETA

-1859 IEVKAEDTKESIDQS
+1859 IEAKAEDTKESIDHS

-1897 QGITDATT
+1897 KGINDATT

-2023 IIKNADADASA
+2023 IIKNADASA

-2047 RFADKLDKT
+2047 RFADNLDKT

-2089 GIDNNDATANS
+2089 GTDNNDATANS

-2141 ATSATDDAND
+2141 ATSTNNPSTDDANN
-2151 KPQANNNS
+2151 KPTANNNS
-2159 SVDASTNSPTMDN
+2159 SVDASTDNSATGNGTID
-2172 DVTSK
+2172 K

-2188 DKPVTET
+2188 DKPATET
-2195 DNATPAESTT
+2195 DNVTPAESTT
-2205 NNNSTTT
+2205 NNNSTT

-2241 DNASVNDSKQNAEVN
+2241 DNAFVNDSKQNAEVN

-2262 STNGKVAQPKSE
+2262 STNGMVVQPKSE

-2302 DITEPNVPSNTSKDK
+2302 DITEPKVPSNTSKDK

-2322 NQTDAGQL
+2322 NQTDAGHL

-2338 NEADKSPSKAD
+2338 NEVDKSEGNVD
-2349 TEVSNKPSTSASSE
+2349 TDVSNKPSTSKPSE
-2363 AKDKMTSTNVSQKDD
+2363 AKDKATSTEDSQKADM
-2378 TATADTNDTQT
+2378 ATADT
-2389 SVGPV
+2389 
-2394 ANNKAKD
+2394 KD
-2401 MQTNDTQKSV
+2401 NQAAIGATADV
-2411 GSVANNKATQND
+2411 NNKATQND

-2435 SNSANQDML
+2435 SNSTNQDML
-2444 NVTKP
+2444 NVTKT
-2449 EENKVK
+2449 EENKANV
-2455 TKSAQQGKVN
+2455 KSAQQGKVN

>member
-21 ALIATVTFISIN
+21 ALIATVTFISTN

-55 ANAQPNANAGAQANP
+55 VNTQPNANAGAQANP
-70 AAQPAAPAN
+70 TAQPAAPAN

-90 GGQANPAGGT
+90 GGQANPAGG
-100 AQPAGGAAQP
+100 AAQP
-110 AAGTAQP
+110 NTQP

-144 GQGNNQATPANQT
+144 GQGNNQATPNNNATPANQT

-181 NASNTGE
+181 NASNTRE

-392 ATNNKEYTINT
+392 ATNNKEFTINT
-403 EIGNN
+403 EVGNN

-416 SDQFK
+416 ADQFK

-460 NANKVTFTS
+460 TANT
-469 QGVTTARGTH
+469 
-479 TKEVLFPDKSLKLSY
+479 
-494 KVNVANIDTP
+494 N
-504 KNIDFN
+504 
-510 EKLTYRTASDVV
+510 SDV
-522 INNAQ
+522 
-527 PEVTLTADP
+527 T
-536 FSVAVEMNK
+536 
-545 DALQQQ
+545 
-551 VNSQVDNS
+551 
-559 HYTTASIAEYNKL
+559 
-572 KQQADTILN
+572 
-581 EDANHVETAN
+581 
-591 RASQTDIDGLVTKLQ
+591 
-606 AALIDNQAAIAE
+606 
-618 LDAKAQEKV
+618 
-627 TAAQQSKKVTQDE
+627 
-640 VAALVTKINND
+640 
-651 KNNAIAEINKQTT
+651 
-664 SQGVTTEKDN
+664 
-674 GIAVLEQ
+674 
-681 DVITPTV
+681 
-688 KPQAKQDI
+688 
-696 IQAVTTRKQQIKKSN
+696 
-711 ASLQDEKDVA
+711 
-721 NDKIGKI
+721 
-728 ETKAIKDIGAATTN
+728 
-742 AQVEAIKTKA
+742 
-752 INDINQTT
+752 
-760 PATTAKAAALE
+760 
-771 EFDEVVQAQ
+771 
-780 IDQAP
+780 
-785 LNPDTT
+785 
-791 NEEVAEAIERINAAK
+791 
-806 VSGVKAIETTMTAQ
+806 
-820 DLERVKN
+820 
-827 EEISKIENI
+827 
-836 TDSTQTKMDAYNEVK
+836 
-851 QAATARKAQNAT
+851 
-863 VSNATNEEVAEA
+863 
-875 DAAVEAAQK
+875 
-884 QGLHDIQVVKS
+884 
-895 KQEVADTK
+895 
-903 SKVLDKINAIQTQAK
+903 
-918 VKPAADTEVEN
+918 
-929 AYNTRKQEIQNSN
+929 
-942 ASTTEEK
+942 
-949 QAAYTELDTK
+949 
-959 KQEARTNLDTANSNS
+959 
-974 EVATA
+974 TA
-979 KDNGIAAINQVQAA
+979 KDNGIAAINQVQAV
-993 TTKKS
+993 TTKTS

-1041 ADIDNAAANA
+1041 TDIDNAAANT
-1051 DIDNAAANADVDNA
+1051 DVDNA

-1080 NVKPAAKQAIA
+1080 NVKPTAKQAIA
-1091 DKVQAQETAINANN
+1091 DKVQAQETAIDSNN
-1105 GSTTE
+1105 GATTE
-1110 EKEAAKQQVQTEKT
+1110 EKATAKQQVQTEKT

-1166 IATKANE
+1166 ITTKANE

-1227 DQVTPTVNKKV
+1227 DQVTPTVNKKA
-1238 TARNEITAILNN
+1238 TARNEITTILNN

-1258 PDATDEEKQ
+1258 PDVTDEEKQ
-1267 AADAE
+1267 TADAE

-1284 SAAITNAQVD
+1284 SAATTNAQVD

-1306 VTPKVVKKQA
+1306 VTSKVVKKQA

-1321 DQLQATQT
+1321 DQLQVAQT
-1329 NVINNDQNA
+1329 SVINNDQNA

-1371 QAKDAGKNSIQSTQP
+1371 TAKDAGKNSIQSTQP
-1386 ATAVKLNAKNDV
+1386 ATAVKSNAKNEV

-1429 AKEKAYLDILNAQT
+1429 VKEKAYQDILNAQT

-1455 TDIQGITADT
+1455 ADVQGITADT

-1471 KDELA
+1471 RDELA

-1499 ANQQVDAQLTQ
+1499 ENQQVDAQLTQ

-1527 KENAIQA
+1527 KDNAIQA

-1657 VDAALNQAKTNVDQ
+1657 VDAVLNQAKTNVDQ

-1707 DAYNAKVNEADN
+1707 DAYNAKVNEEDN

-1765 INDYTIPTGKKESA
+1765 INDYTIPTGKKETA

-1821 SINNGVDNGDVDD
+1821 SINNGVDNSDVDD

-1840 AAIDAIQVDA
+1840 AAIDTIQVDA

-1859 IEVKAEDTKESIDQS
+1859 IEAKAEDTKESIDHS

-1897 QGITDATT
+1897 KGITDATT

-1933 IEELETALDQIE
+1933 IEELEAALDQIE

-1979 QTTNAEIATVKN
+1979 QTTNAEIATIKN
-1991 SALEQLKAQRINPEV
+1991 SALEQLKAQRINPVV
-2006 KKNALEAIREVV
+2006 KKNTLEAIREVV

-2056 QTNAEVAELQN
+2056 QTNTEVAELQN

-2076 VPQNDPDA
+2076 VPQNDPNA

-2089 GIDNNDATANS
+2089 GTDNNDATANS

-2114 SETTDN
+2114 TESTDN
-2120 GKADASPTTPNNS
+2120 ANADTSSTTTNNQN
-2133 DAATGETT
+2133 DTTTGETT
-2141 ATSATDDAND
+2141 ATSANSSATNDANN
-2151 KPQANNNS
+2151 KPTANNNS
-2159 SVDASTNSPTMDN
+2159 SVDASTDNSATGNGTTD
-2172 DVTSK
+2172 K

-2188 DKPVTET
+2188 DKPATET

-2212 ATNENAPTG
+2212 ATNENVPTG
-2221 STATAPTTASTEAA
+2221 STATAPTTASTEAT

-2302 DITEPNVPSNTSKDK
+2302 DITEPKVSSNTSKDK

-2322 NQTDAGQL
+2322 NQTDAEQHN
-2330 KSETNVAS
+2330 SDTNVTS
-2338 NEADKSPSKAD
+2338 NEVVKSPSKAD
-2349 TEVSNKPSTSASSE
+2349 TDVSNKPSTSASSE
-2363 AKDKMTSTNVSQKDD
+2363 AKDKMTSTNVSQTDD
-2378 TATADTNDTQT
+2378 TATADTNDTQK
-2389 SVGPV
+2389 SVGSA

-2401 MQTNDTQKSV
+2401 MQTNDM
-2411 GSVANNKATQND
+2411 KA
-2423 GANASPA
+2423 PLA
-2430 TVSNG
+2430 TVSKG

-2444 NVTKP
+2444 NVTKTK
-2449 EENKVK
+2449 ENKANA
-2455 TKSAQQGKVN
+2455 KSVQQGKVN

-2492 GAGMAFLIRRFTKK
+2492 GAGMASLIRRFTKK
-2506 DQQTEE
+2506 DHQTEE

>member
-21 ALIATVTFISIN
+21 ALIATVTFISTN

-55 ANAQPNANAGAQANP
+55 ANTQPNANAGAQANP
-70 AAQPAAPAN
+70 TAQPAAPAN
-79 QGQPAAQPANQ
+79 QGQPAVQPANQ
-90 GGQANPAGGT
+90 GGQANPAGG
-100 AQPAGGAAQP
+100 AAQP
-110 AAGTAQP
+110 NTQP

-132 QPGNQAAPANQA
+132 QPGNQATPANQA
-144 GQGNNQATPANQT
+144 GQGNNQATPNNNATPANQT

-241 MFDKNNPQNYQARGN
+241 MFDKNNPQNYQAKGN

-416 SDQFK
+416 ADQFK

-431 YVNDSLTTT
+431 YVNNSLTTT

-581 EDANHVETAN
+581 EDANHVKTAN
-591 RASQTDIDGLVTKLQ
+591 RASQADIDGLVTKLQ

-618 LDAKAQEKV
+618 LDTKAQEKV

-640 VAALVTKINND
+640 VAAFVTKINND

-664 SQGVTTEKDN
+664 AQGVTTEKDN

-728 ETKAIKDIGAATTN
+728 ETKAIKDIDAATTN

-791 NEEVAEAIERINAAK
+791 NEEVAEA
-806 VSGVKAIETTMTAQ
+806 
-820 DLERVKN
+820 
-827 EEISKIENI
+827 
-836 TDSTQTKMDAYNEVK
+836 
-851 QAATARKAQNAT
+851 
-863 VSNATNEEVAEA
+863 
-875 DAAVEAAQK
+875 DAAVDAAQK

-959 KQEARTNLDTANSNS
+959 KQEARTNLDAANTNS
-974 EVATA
+974 DVTTA
-979 KDNGIAAINQVQAA
+979 KDNSIAAINQVQAA

-1041 ADIDNAAANA
+1041 ADIDNAAAN
-1051 DIDNAAANADVDNA
+1051 NDVDNA

-1091 DKVQAQETAINANN
+1091 DKVQAQETAIDGNN

-1110 EKEAAKQQVQTEKT
+1110 EKAAAKQQVQTEKT
-1124 TADTAIDGAH
+1124 TADAAIDAAH
-1134 SNAEVEAA
+1134 TNAEVEAA
-1142 KNAEIAKI
+1142 KKAAIAKI

-1156 TTTKDDAKQA
+1156 TTTKDNAKEA

-1216 DQAKTTGETSI
+1216 DQAKTTGENSI
-1227 DQVTPTVNKKV
+1227 DQVTPTVNKKA

-1284 SAAITNAQVD
+1284 SAATTNAQVD

-1386 ATAVKLNAKNDV
+1386 ATAVKSNAKNDV

-1429 AKEKAYLDILNAQT
+1429 AKEKAYQDILNAQT

-1455 TDIQGITADT
+1455 ADIQGITADT

-1527 KENAIQA
+1527 KDNAIQA

-1564 SDNTTTNEEKGKDIE
+1564 NNNETTNEEKGNDIG
-1579 PVRATYEE
+1579 PVRAAYEE
-1587 GLNNINTAN
+1587 GLNNINAAT

-1623 AGKTAL
+1623 AGKKEL
-1629 DQAAADRKTQIEQTP
+1629 DQAAADKKTQIEQTP

-1657 VDAALNQAKTNVDQ
+1657 VDTELNQAKTNVDQ

-1698 KKDALAKIA
+1698 KKDALAKIE

-1945 AGVNVDADATT
+1945 AGVNVNADATT

-2114 SETTDN
+2114 SETTAN

-2262 STNGKVAQPKSE
+2262 STNDKVAQPKSE
-2274 NKAKAEKDGRDSTN
+2274 NKAKAEKDGSDSTN

-2363 AKDKMTSTNVSQKDD
+2363 AKEKMTSTNVSQKDD
-2378 TATADTNDTQT
+2378 TATADTNDTQ
-2389 SVGPV
+2389 
-2394 ANNKAKD
+2394 
-2401 MQTNDTQKSV
+2401 KSV
-2411 GSVANNKATQND
+2411 GSAANNKATQND

-2444 NVTKP
+2444 NVT
-2449 EENKVK
+2449 NTDDHQAK

-2465 KPKQQAKTLPDTGM
+2465 KAKQQAKTLPDTGM

>member
-21 ALIATVTFISIN
+21 ALIATVTFISTN

-55 ANAQPNANAGAQANP
+55 VNTQPNANAGAQANP
-70 AAQPAAPAN
+70 TAQPAAPAN

-90 GGQANPAGGT
+90 GGQANPAGG
-100 AQPAGGAAQP
+100 AAQP
-110 AAGTAQP
+110 NTQP

-144 GQGNNQATPANQT
+144 GQGNNQATPNNNATPANQT

-181 NASNTGE
+181 NASNTRE

-392 ATNNKEYTINT
+392 ATNNKEFTINT
-403 EIGNN
+403 EVGNN

-416 SDQFK
+416 ADQFK

-460 NANKVTFTS
+460 TANT
-469 QGVTTARGTH
+469 
-479 TKEVLFPDKSLKLSY
+479 
-494 KVNVANIDTP
+494 N
-504 KNIDFN
+504 
-510 EKLTYRTASDVV
+510 SDV
-522 INNAQ
+522 
-527 PEVTLTADP
+527 T
-536 FSVAVEMNK
+536 
-545 DALQQQ
+545 
-551 VNSQVDNS
+551 
-559 HYTTASIAEYNKL
+559 
-572 KQQADTILN
+572 
-581 EDANHVETAN
+581 
-591 RASQTDIDGLVTKLQ
+591 
-606 AALIDNQAAIAE
+606 
-618 LDAKAQEKV
+618 
-627 TAAQQSKKVTQDE
+627 
-640 VAALVTKINND
+640 
-651 KNNAIAEINKQTT
+651 
-664 SQGVTTEKDN
+664 
-674 GIAVLEQ
+674 
-681 DVITPTV
+681 
-688 KPQAKQDI
+688 
-696 IQAVTTRKQQIKKSN
+696 
-711 ASLQDEKDVA
+711 
-721 NDKIGKI
+721 
-728 ETKAIKDIGAATTN
+728 
-742 AQVEAIKTKA
+742 
-752 INDINQTT
+752 
-760 PATTAKAAALE
+760 
-771 EFDEVVQAQ
+771 
-780 IDQAP
+780 
-785 LNPDTT
+785 
-791 NEEVAEAIERINAAK
+791 
-806 VSGVKAIETTMTAQ
+806 
-820 DLERVKN
+820 
-827 EEISKIENI
+827 
-836 TDSTQTKMDAYNEVK
+836 
-851 QAATARKAQNAT
+851 
-863 VSNATNEEVAEA
+863 
-875 DAAVEAAQK
+875 
-884 QGLHDIQVVKS
+884 
-895 KQEVADTK
+895 
-903 SKVLDKINAIQTQAK
+903 
-918 VKPAADTEVEN
+918 
-929 AYNTRKQEIQNSN
+929 
-942 ASTTEEK
+942 
-949 QAAYTELDTK
+949 
-959 KQEARTNLDTANSNS
+959 
-974 EVATA
+974 TA
-979 KDNGIAAINQVQAA
+979 KDNGIAAINQVQAV

-1041 ADIDNAAANA
+1041 TDIDNAAANT
-1051 DIDNAAANADVDNA
+1051 DVDNA
-1065 KTTNEATIAAITPDA
+1065 KTTNEATIVAITPDA
-1080 NVKPAAKQAIA
+1080 NVKPTAKQAIA
-1091 DKVQAQETAINANN
+1091 DKVQAQETAIDANN
-1105 GSTTE
+1105 GATTE
-1110 EKEAAKQQVQTEKT
+1110 EKATAKQQVQTEKT

-1166 IATKANE
+1166 ITTKANE

-1227 DQVTPTVNKKV
+1227 DQVTPTVNKKA
-1238 TARNEITAILNN
+1238 TARNEITTILNN

-1258 PDATDEEKQ
+1258 PDVTDEEKQ
-1267 AADAE
+1267 TADAE

-1284 SAAITNAQVD
+1284 SAATTNAQVD

-1306 VTPKVVKKQA
+1306 VTSKVVKKQA

-1321 DQLQATQT
+1321 DQLQVAQT
-1329 NVINNDQNA
+1329 SVINNDQNA

-1371 QAKDAGKNSIQSTQP
+1371 TAKDAGKNSIQSTQP
-1386 ATAVKLNAKNDV
+1386 ATAVKSNAKNEV

-1429 AKEKAYLDILNAQT
+1429 VKEKAYQDILNAQT

-1455 TDIQGITADT
+1455 ADVQGITADT

-1471 KDELA
+1471 RDELA

-1499 ANQQVDAQLTQ
+1499 ENQQVDAQLTQ

-1527 KENAIQA
+1527 KDNAIQA

-1657 VDAALNQAKTNVDQ
+1657 VDAVLNQAKTNVDQ

-1707 DAYNAKVNEADN
+1707 DAYNAKVNEEDN

-1765 INDYTIPTGKKESA
+1765 INDYTIPTGKKETA

-1821 SINNGVDNGDVDD
+1821 SINNGVDNSDVDD

-1840 AAIDAIQVDA
+1840 AAIDTIQVDA

-1859 IEVKAEDTKESIDQS
+1859 IEAKAEDTKESIDHS

-1897 QGITDATT
+1897 KGITDATT

-1933 IEELETALDQIE
+1933 IEELEAALDQIE

-1979 QTTNAEIATVKN
+1979 QTTNAEIATIKN
-1991 SALEQLKAQRINPEV
+1991 SALEQLKAQRINPVV
-2006 KKNALEAIREVV
+2006 KKNTLEAIREVV

-2056 QTNAEVAELQN
+2056 QTNTEVAELQN

-2076 VPQNDPDA
+2076 VPQNDPNA

-2089 GIDNNDATANS
+2089 GTDNNDATANS

-2114 SETTDN
+2114 TESTDN
-2120 GKADASPTTPNNS
+2120 ANADTSSTTTNNQN
-2133 DAATGETT
+2133 DTTTGETT
-2141 ATSATDDAND
+2141 ATSANSSATNDANN
-2151 KPQANNNS
+2151 KPTANNNS
-2159 SVDASTNSPTMDN
+2159 SVDASTDNSATGNGTTD
-2172 DVTSK
+2172 K

-2188 DKPVTET
+2188 DKPATET

-2212 ATNENAPTG
+2212 ATNENVPTG
-2221 STATAPTTASTEAA
+2221 STATAPTTASTEAT

-2302 DITEPNVPSNTSKDK
+2302 DITEPKVSSNTSKDK

-2322 NQTDAGQL
+2322 NQTDAEQHN
-2330 KSETNVAS
+2330 SDTNVTS
-2338 NEADKSPSKAD
+2338 NEVVKSPSKAD
-2349 TEVSNKPSTSASSE
+2349 TDVSNKPSTSASSE
-2363 AKDKMTSTNVSQKDD
+2363 AKDKMTSTNVSQTDD
-2378 TATADTNDTQT
+2378 TATADTNDTQK
-2389 SVGPV
+2389 SVGSA

-2401 MQTNDTQKSV
+2401 MQTNDM
-2411 GSVANNKATQND
+2411 KA
-2423 GANASPA
+2423 PLA
-2430 TVSNG
+2430 TVSKG

-2444 NVTKP
+2444 NVTKTK
-2449 EENKVK
+2449 ENKANA
-2455 TKSAQQGKVN
+2455 KSVQQGKVN

-2506 DQQTEE
+2506 DHQTEE

>member
-21 ALIATVTFISIN
+21 ALIATVTFISTN

-55 ANAQPNANAGAQANP
+55 ANTQPNANAGAQANP
-70 AAQPAAPAN
+70 AAQPA
-79 QGQPAAQPANQ
+79 NQ
-90 GGQANPAGGT
+90 GGQANPAGG
-100 AQPAGGAAQP
+100 A
-110 AAGTAQP
+110 AQP

-144 GQGNNQATPANQT
+144 GQGNNQATPNNNATPANQT

-241 MFDKNNPQNYQARGN
+241 MFDKNNPQNYQAKGN

-277 SKTVNVKPD
+277 TKTVNVKPD

-295 MQTNSKQGATN
+295 MQTNSKQGTTN

-416 SDQFK
+416 ADQFK

-460 NANKVTFTS
+460 TANKVTFTS

-591 RASQTDIDGLVTKLQ
+591 RASQADIDGLVTKLQ

-618 LDAKAQEKV
+618 LDTKAQEKV

-728 ETKAIKDIGAATTN
+728 ETKAIKDIDAATTN

-806 VSGVKAIETTMTAQ
+806 VSGVKAIEATTTAQ

-827 EEISKIENI
+827 EEIFKIENI
-836 TDSTQTKMDAYNEVK
+836 TDSTQTKMDAYKEVR

-863 VSNATNEEVAEA
+863 VSNATDEEVAEA
-875 DAAVEAAQK
+875 NAAVDAAQTE
-884 QGLHDIQVVKS
+884 GLHDIQVVKS
-895 KQEVADTK
+895 QQEVADTK
-903 SKVLDKINAIQTQAK
+903 AKVLDKINAIQTQAK

-949 QAAYTELDTK
+949 
-959 KQEARTNLDTANSNS
+959 
-974 EVATA
+974 
-979 KDNGIAAINQVQAA
+979 
-993 TTKKS
+993 
-998 DAKAEIAQ
+998 
-1006 KASERKTAIEA
+1006 
-1017 MNDSTTE
+1017 
-1024 EQQAAKDKVD
+1024 
-1034 QAVVTAN
+1034 
-1041 ADIDNAAANA
+1041 
-1051 DIDNAAANADVDNA
+1051 
-1065 KTTNEATIAAITPDA
+1065 
-1080 NVKPAAKQAIA
+1080 
-1091 DKVQAQETAINANN
+1091 
-1105 GSTTE
+1105 
-1110 EKEAAKQQVQTEKT
+1110 EAAKQQVQTEKT
-1124 TADTAIDGAH
+1124 AADAAIDAAH
-1134 SNAEVEAA
+1134 SNVEVEAA

-1156 TTTKDDAKQA
+1156 TTTKDNAKQA

-1227 DQVTPTVNKKV
+1227 DQVTPTVNKKA

-1284 SAAITNAQVD
+1284 SAATTNAQVD

-1338 TTEEKE
+1338 TNEEKE

-1371 QAKDAGKNSIQSTQP
+1371 TAKDAGKNSIQSTQP
-1386 ATAVKLNAKNDV
+1386 ATAVKSNAKNEV

-1429 AKEKAYLDILNAQT
+1429 AKEKAYQDILNAQT

-1455 TDIQGITADT
+1455 ADIQGITADT

-1527 KENAIQA
+1527 KDNAIQA

-1564 SDNTTTNEEKGKDIE
+1564 NNNETTNEEKGNDIG
-1579 PVRATYEE
+1579 PVRAAYEE
-1587 GLNNINTAN
+1587 GLNNINAAT

-1623 AGKTAL
+1623 AGKKEL
-1629 DQAAADRKTQIEQTP
+1629 DQAAADKKTQIEQTP

-1657 VDAALNQAKTNVDQ
+1657 VDTELNQAKTNVDQ

-1698 KKDALAKIA
+1698 KKDALAKIE

-1821 SINNGVDNGDVDD
+1821 NINNGVDNGDVDD

-1840 AAIDAIQVDA
+1840 AAIDTIQVDA

-1859 IEVKAEDTKESIDQS
+1859 IEAKAEDTKESIDHS

-1991 SALEQLKAQRINPEV
+1991 SALEQLKAQRINPVV

-2056 QTNAEVAELQN
+2056 QTNTEVAELQN

-2089 GIDNNDATANS
+2089 GTDNNDATANS

-2141 ATSATDDAND
+2141 VTSATDDAKD

-2159 SVDASTNSPTMDN
+2159 SADASTNSPTMDN

-2378 TATADTNDTQT
+2378 TATADTNDTQK
-2389 SVGPV
+2389 SVGP
-2394 ANNKAKD
+2394 
-2401 MQTNDTQKSV
+2401 
-2411 GSVANNKATQND
+2411 VANNKATQND

-2435 SNSANQDML
+2435 SHSMHQDML

-2449 EENKVK
+2449 EENKANA
-2455 TKSAQQGKVN
+2455 KSDQQGKVN

>member
-21 ALIATVTFISIN
+21 ALIATVTFISTN

-55 ANAQPNANAGAQANP
+55 VNTQPNANAGAQANP
-70 AAQPAAPAN
+70 TAQPAAPAN

-90 GGQANPAGGT
+90 GGQANPAGG
-100 AQPAGGAAQP
+100 AAQP
-110 AAGTAQP
+110 NTQP

-144 GQGNNQATPANQT
+144 GQGNNQATPNNNATPANQT

-181 NASNTGE
+181 NVSNTRE

-392 ATNNKEYTINT
+392 ATNNKEFTINT
-403 EIGNN
+403 EVGNN

-416 SDQFK
+416 ADQFK

-460 NANKVTFTS
+460 TANT
-469 QGVTTARGTH
+469 
-479 TKEVLFPDKSLKLSY
+479 
-494 KVNVANIDTP
+494 N
-504 KNIDFN
+504 
-510 EKLTYRTASDVV
+510 SDV
-522 INNAQ
+522 
-527 PEVTLTADP
+527 T
-536 FSVAVEMNK
+536 
-545 DALQQQ
+545 
-551 VNSQVDNS
+551 
-559 HYTTASIAEYNKL
+559 
-572 KQQADTILN
+572 
-581 EDANHVETAN
+581 
-591 RASQTDIDGLVTKLQ
+591 
-606 AALIDNQAAIAE
+606 
-618 LDAKAQEKV
+618 
-627 TAAQQSKKVTQDE
+627 
-640 VAALVTKINND
+640 
-651 KNNAIAEINKQTT
+651 
-664 SQGVTTEKDN
+664 
-674 GIAVLEQ
+674 
-681 DVITPTV
+681 
-688 KPQAKQDI
+688 
-696 IQAVTTRKQQIKKSN
+696 
-711 ASLQDEKDVA
+711 
-721 NDKIGKI
+721 
-728 ETKAIKDIGAATTN
+728 
-742 AQVEAIKTKA
+742 
-752 INDINQTT
+752 
-760 PATTAKAAALE
+760 
-771 EFDEVVQAQ
+771 
-780 IDQAP
+780 
-785 LNPDTT
+785 
-791 NEEVAEAIERINAAK
+791 
-806 VSGVKAIETTMTAQ
+806 
-820 DLERVKN
+820 
-827 EEISKIENI
+827 
-836 TDSTQTKMDAYNEVK
+836 
-851 QAATARKAQNAT
+851 
-863 VSNATNEEVAEA
+863 
-875 DAAVEAAQK
+875 
-884 QGLHDIQVVKS
+884 
-895 KQEVADTK
+895 
-903 SKVLDKINAIQTQAK
+903 
-918 VKPAADTEVEN
+918 
-929 AYNTRKQEIQNSN
+929 
-942 ASTTEEK
+942 
-949 QAAYTELDTK
+949 
-959 KQEARTNLDTANSNS
+959 
-974 EVATA
+974 TA
-979 KDNGIAAINQVQAA
+979 KDNGIAAINQVQAV

-1041 ADIDNAAANA
+1041 TDIDNAAANT
-1051 DIDNAAANADVDNA
+1051 DVDNA

-1080 NVKPAAKQAIA
+1080 NVKPTAKQAIA
-1091 DKVQAQETAINANN
+1091 DKVQAQETAIDANN
-1105 GSTTE
+1105 GATTE
-1110 EKEAAKQQVQTEKT
+1110 EKATAKQQVQTEKT

-1166 IATKANE
+1166 ITTKANE

-1227 DQVTPTVNKKV
+1227 DQVTPTVNKKA
-1238 TARNEITAILNN
+1238 TARNEITTILNN

-1258 PDATDEEKQ
+1258 PDVTDEEKQ
-1267 AADAE
+1267 TADAE

-1284 SAAITNAQVD
+1284 SAATTNAQVD

-1306 VTPKVVKKQA
+1306 VTSKVVKKQA

-1321 DQLQATQT
+1321 DQLQVAQT
-1329 NVINNDQNA
+1329 SVINNDQNA

-1371 QAKDAGKNSIQSTQP
+1371 TAKDAGKNSIQSTQP
-1386 ATAVKLNAKNDV
+1386 ATAVKSNAKNEV

-1429 AKEKAYLDILNAQT
+1429 VKEKAYQDILNAQT

-1455 TDIQGITADT
+1455 ADVQGITADT

-1471 KDELA
+1471 RDELA

-1499 ANQQVDAQLTQ
+1499 ENQQVDAQLTQ

-1527 KENAIQA
+1527 KDNAIQA

-1657 VDAALNQAKTNVDQ
+1657 VDAVLNQAKTNVDQ

-1707 DAYNAKVNEADN
+1707 DAYNAKVNEEDN

-1765 INDYTIPTGKKESA
+1765 INDYTIPTGKKETA

-1821 SINNGVDNGDVDD
+1821 SINNGVDNSDVDD

-1840 AAIDAIQVDA
+1840 AAIDTIQVDA

-1859 IEVKAEDTKESIDQS
+1859 IEAKAEDTKESIDHS

-1897 QGITDATT
+1897 KGITDATT

-1933 IEELETALDQIE
+1933 IEELEAALDQIE

-1979 QTTNAEIATVKN
+1979 QTTNAEIATIKN
-1991 SALEQLKAQRINPEV
+1991 SALEQLKAQRINPVV
-2006 KKNALEAIREVV
+2006 KKNTLEAIREVV

-2056 QTNAEVAELQN
+2056 QTNTEVAELQN

-2076 VPQNDPDA
+2076 VPQNDPNA

-2089 GIDNNDATANS
+2089 GTDNNDATANS

-2114 SETTDN
+2114 TESTDN
-2120 GKADASPTTPNNS
+2120 ANADTSSTTTNNQN
-2133 DAATGETT
+2133 DTTTGETT
-2141 ATSATDDAND
+2141 ATSANSSATNDANN
-2151 KPQANNNS
+2151 KPTANNNS
-2159 SVDASTNSPTMDN
+2159 SVDASTDNSATGNGTTD
-2172 DVTSK
+2172 K

-2188 DKPVTET
+2188 DKPATET

-2212 ATNENAPTG
+2212 ATNENVPTG
-2221 STATAPTTASTEAA
+2221 STATAPTTASTEAT

-2302 DITEPNVPSNTSKDK
+2302 DITEPKVSSNTSKDK

-2322 NQTDAGQL
+2322 NQTDAEQHN
-2330 KSETNVAS
+2330 SDTNVTS
-2338 NEADKSPSKAD
+2338 NEVVKSPSKAD
-2349 TEVSNKPSTSASSE
+2349 TDVSNKPSTSASSE
-2363 AKDKMTSTNVSQKDD
+2363 AKDKMTSTNVSQTDD
-2378 TATADTNDTQT
+2378 TATADTNDTQK
-2389 SVGPV
+2389 SVGSA

-2401 MQTNDTQKSV
+2401 MQTNDM
-2411 GSVANNKATQND
+2411 KA
-2423 GANASPA
+2423 PLA
-2430 TVSNG
+2430 TVSKG

-2444 NVTKP
+2444 NVTKTK
-2449 EENKVK
+2449 ENKANA
-2455 TKSAQQGKVN
+2455 KSVQQGKVN

-2506 DQQTEE
+2506 DHQTEE

>member
-21 ALIATVTFISIN
+21 ALIATVTFISTN

-55 ANAQPNANAGAQANP
+55 ANTQPNANAGAQANP
-70 AAQPAAPAN
+70 TAQPAAPAN
-79 QGQPAAQPANQ
+79 QGQPAVQPANQ
-90 GGQANPAGGT
+90 GGQANPAGG
-100 AQPAGGAAQP
+100 AAQP
-110 AAGTAQP
+110 NTQP

-132 QPGNQAAPANQA
+132 QLGNQATPANQA
-144 GQGNNQATPANQT
+144 GQGNNQATPNNNATPANQT

-241 MFDKNNPQNYQARGN
+241 MFDKNNPQNYQAKGN

-416 SDQFK
+416 ADQFK

-431 YVNDSLTTT
+431 YVNNSLTTT

-581 EDANHVETAN
+581 EDANHVKTAN
-591 RASQTDIDGLVTKLQ
+591 RASQADIDG
-606 AALIDNQAAIAE
+606 
-618 LDAKAQEKV
+618 
-627 TAAQQSKKVTQDE
+627 
-640 VAALVTKINND
+640 LVTKINND

-664 SQGVTTEKDN
+664 AQGVTTEKDN

-728 ETKAIKDIGAATTN
+728 ETKAIKDIDAATTN

-806 VSGVKAIETTMTAQ
+806 VSGVKAIEATTTAQ

-875 DAAVEAAQK
+875 DAAVDAAQK

-959 KQEARTNLDTANSNS
+959 KQEARTNLDAANTNS
-974 EVATA
+974 DVTTA
-979 KDNGIAAINQVQAA
+979 KDNSIAAINQVQAA

-1041 ADIDNAAANA
+1041 ADIDNAAAN
-1051 DIDNAAANADVDNA
+1051 NDVDNA

-1091 DKVQAQETAINANN
+1091 DKVQAQETAIDGNN

-1110 EKEAAKQQVQTEKT
+1110 EKAAAKQQVQTEKT
-1124 TADTAIDGAH
+1124 TADAAIDAAH
-1134 SNAEVEAA
+1134 TNAEVEAA
-1142 KNAEIAKI
+1142 KKAAIAKI

-1156 TTTKDDAKQA
+1156 TTTKDNAKEA

-1216 DQAKTTGETSI
+1216 DQAKTTGENSI
-1227 DQVTPTVNKKV
+1227 DQVTPTVNKKA

-1284 SAAITNAQVD
+1284 SAATTNAQVD

-1386 ATAVKLNAKNDV
+1386 ATAVKSNAKNDV

-1429 AKEKAYLDILNAQT
+1429 AKEKAYQDILNAQT

-1455 TDIQGITADT
+1455 ADIQGITADT

-1527 KENAIQA
+1527 KDNAIQA

-1564 SDNTTTNEEKGKDIE
+1564 NNNETTNEEKGNDIG
-1579 PVRATYEE
+1579 PVRAAYEE
-1587 GLNNINTAN
+1587 GLNNINAAT

-1623 AGKTAL
+1623 AGKKEL
-1629 DQAAADRKTQIEQTP
+1629 DQAAADKKTQIEQTP

-1657 VDAALNQAKTNVDQ
+1657 VDTELNQAKTNVDQ

-1698 KKDALAKIA
+1698 KKDALAKIE

-1945 AGVNVDADATT
+1945 AGVNVNADATT

-2114 SETTDN
+2114 SETTAN

-2262 STNGKVAQPKSE
+2262 STNDKVAQPKSE
-2274 NKAKAEKDGRDSTN
+2274 NKAKAEKDGSDSTN

-2363 AKDKMTSTNVSQKDD
+2363 AKEKMTSTNVSQKDD
-2378 TATADTNDTQT
+2378 TATADTNDTQ
-2389 SVGPV
+2389 
-2394 ANNKAKD
+2394 
-2401 MQTNDTQKSV
+2401 KSV
-2411 GSVANNKATQND
+2411 GSAANNKATQND

-2444 NVTKP
+2444 NVT
-2449 EENKVK
+2449 NTDDHQAK

-2465 KPKQQAKTLPDTGM
+2465 KAKQQAKTLPDTGM

>member
-21 ALIATVTFISIN
+21 ALIATVTFISTN

-55 ANAQPNANAGAQANP
+55 ANTQPNANAGAQANP
-70 AAQPAAPAN
+70 TAQPAAPAN
-79 QGQPAAQPANQ
+79 QGQPAVQPANQ
-90 GGQANPAGGT
+90 GGQANPAGG
-100 AQPAGGAAQP
+100 AAQP
-110 AAGTAQP
+110 NTQP

-132 QPGNQAAPANQA
+132 QPGNQATPANQA
-144 GQGNNQATPANQT
+144 GQGNNQATPNNNATPANQT
-157 QPANAPAAAQ
+157 QPANAPAAAQPAAQ

-241 MFDKNNPQNYQARGN
+241 MFDKNNPQNYQAKGN

-416 SDQFK
+416 ADQFK

-591 RASQTDIDGLVTKLQ
+591 RASQADIDGLVTKLQ

-688 KPQAKQDI
+688 KPQAKQ
-696 IQAVTTRKQQIKKSN
+696 
-711 ASLQDEKDVA
+711 
-721 NDKIGKI
+721 
-728 ETKAIKDIGAATTN
+728 
-742 AQVEAIKTKA
+742 
-752 INDINQTT
+752 
-760 PATTAKAAALE
+760 
-771 EFDEVVQAQ
+771 
-780 IDQAP
+780 
-785 LNPDTT
+785 
-791 NEEVAEAIERINAAK
+791 
-806 VSGVKAIETTMTAQ
+806 
-820 DLERVKN
+820 
-827 EEISKIENI
+827 
-836 TDSTQTKMDAYNEVK
+836 
-851 QAATARKAQNAT
+851 
-863 VSNATNEEVAEA
+863 
-875 DAAVEAAQK
+875 
-884 QGLHDIQVVKS
+884 
-895 KQEVADTK
+895 
-903 SKVLDKINAIQTQAK
+903 
-918 VKPAADTEVEN
+918 
-929 AYNTRKQEIQNSN
+929 
-942 ASTTEEK
+942 
-949 QAAYTELDTK
+949 
-959 KQEARTNLDTANSNS
+959 
-974 EVATA
+974 
-979 KDNGIAAINQVQAA
+979 
-993 TTKKS
+993 
-998 DAKAEIAQ
+998 
-1006 KASERKTAIEA
+1006 
-1017 MNDSTTE
+1017 
-1024 EQQAAKDKVD
+1024 
-1034 QAVVTAN
+1034 
-1041 ADIDNAAANA
+1041 
-1051 DIDNAAANADVDNA
+1051 
-1065 KTTNEATIAAITPDA
+1065 
-1080 NVKPAAKQAIA
+1080 AIA
-1091 DKVQAQETAINANN
+1091 DKVQAQETAIDANN

-1110 EKEAAKQQVQTEKT
+1110 EKTAAKQQAQTEKT
-1124 TADTAIDGAH
+1124 TADAAIDAAH
-1134 SNAEVEAA
+1134 TNAEVEAA

-1156 TTTKDDAKQA
+1156 TTTKDNAKEA

-1227 DQVTPTVNKKV
+1227 DQVTPTVNKKA
-1238 TARNEITAILNN
+1238 TARNEITTILNN

-1284 SAAITNAQVD
+1284 SAATTNAQVD

-1306 VTPKVVKKQA
+1306 VTPKVVKKQV

-1386 ATAVKLNAKNDV
+1386 ATAVKSNAKNDV

-1429 AKEKAYLDILNAQT
+1429 AKEKAYQDILNAQT

-1455 TDIQGITADT
+1455 ADIQGITADT

-1765 INDYTIPTGKKESA
+1765 INDYTIPTGKKETA

-2401 MQTNDTQKSV
+2401 MQTNDM
-2411 GSVANNKATQND
+2411 KA
-2423 GANASPA
+2423 SLA

-2444 NVTKP
+2444 NVT
-2449 EENKVK
+2449 NTDDHQAK

>member
-21 ALIATVTFISIN
+21 ALIATVTFISTN

-55 ANAQPNANAGAQANP
+55 ANTQPNANAGAQANP
-70 AAQPAAPAN
+70 AAQPA
-79 QGQPAAQPANQ
+79 NQ
-90 GGQANPAGGT
+90 GGQANPAGG
-100 AQPAGGAAQP
+100 AAQP
-110 AAGTAQP
+110 NTQP

-132 QPGNQAAPANQA
+132 QPG
-144 GQGNNQATPANQT
+144 NQATPANQT

-241 MFDKNNPQNYQARGN
+241 MFDKNNPQNYQAKGN

-416 SDQFK
+416 ADQFK

-591 RASQTDIDGLVTKLQ
+591 RASQADIDGLVTKLQ

-728 ETKAIKDIGAATTN
+728 ETKAIKDIDAATTN

-752 INDINQTT
+752 INDINQTA
-760 PATTAKAAALE
+760 PATTAKAALE

-806 VSGVKAIETTMTAQ
+806 VSGVKAIEATTTAQ

-949 QAAYTELDTK
+949 QAAYTELDAK
-959 KQEARTNLDTANSNS
+959 KQEARTNLDAANTNS
-974 EVATA
+974 DVTTA

-1034 QAVVTAN
+1034 QVVVT
-1041 ADIDNAAANA
+1041 ANA

-1080 NVKPAAKQAIA
+1080 NVKPTAKQAIA
-1091 DKVQAQETAINANN
+1091 DKVQAQETAIDANN
-1105 GSTTE
+1105 GATTE

-1124 TADTAIDGAH
+1124 AADAAIDAAH
-1134 SNAEVEAA
+1134 SNVEVEAA

-1156 TTTKDDAKQA
+1156 TTTKDNAKQA

-1227 DQVTPTVNKKV
+1227 DQVTPTVNKKA

-1250 KLQEIQAT
+1250 KLQAIQAT
-1258 PDATDEEKQ
+1258 PDATNEEKQ

-1272 ANTENGKANQAI
+1272 ANTENGKAIQAI
-1284 SAAITNAQVD
+1284 AAATTNADVD

-1338 TTEEKE
+1338 TNEEKE

-1386 ATAVKLNAKNDV
+1386 ATAVKSNAKNDV

-1429 AKEKAYLDILNAQT
+1429 AKEKAYQDILNAQT

-1455 TDIQGITADT
+1455 ADIQGITADT

-1527 KENAIQA
+1527 KDNAIQA

-1564 SDNTTTNEEKGKDIE
+1564 NNNETTNEEKGNDIG
-1579 PVRATYEE
+1579 PVRAAYEE
-1587 GLNNINTAN
+1587 GLNNINAATTTA
-1596 TTGDVTTAK
+1596 DVTTAK

-1623 AGKTAL
+1623 AGKKEL
-1629 DQAAADRKTQIEQTP
+1629 DQAAADKKTQIEQTP

-1657 VDAALNQAKTNVDQ
+1657 IDTELNQAKTNVDQ

-1991 SALEQLKAQRINPEV
+1991 SALEQLKAQRINPVV

-2056 QTNAEVAELQN
+2056 QTNTEVAELQN

-2089 GIDNNDATANS
+2089 GTDNNDATANS

-2141 ATSATDDAND
+2141 VTSATDDAKD

-2159 SVDASTNSPTMDN
+2159 SADASTNSPTMDN

-2177 PEVESTNNGTT
+2177 PKVESTNNGTT

-2221 STATAPTTASTEAA
+2221 STTTAPTTASTEAA

-2317 EESTT
+2317 EESTS
-2322 NQTDAGQL
+2322 NQTDAGQP

-2389 SVGPV
+2389 SVGPD
-2394 ANNKAKD
+2394 ANNKA
-2401 MQTNDTQKSV
+2401 MQN
-2411 GSVANNKATQND
+2411 G
-2423 GANASPA
+2423 GANASSA

-2435 SNSANQDML
+2435 SHSMHQDML
-2444 NVTKP
+2444 KVT
-2449 EENKVK
+2449 NTDDHQAK

>member
-1 MNLFRQQKFSI
+1 
-12 RKFNVGIFS
+12 
-21 ALIATVTFISIN
+21 
-33 PTTASAAEQNQPAQN
+33 
-48 QPAQPAD
+48 
-55 ANAQPNANAGAQANP
+55 
-70 AAQPAAPAN
+70 
-79 QGQPAAQPANQ
+79 
-90 GGQANPAGGT
+90 
-100 AQPAGGAAQP
+100 
-110 AAGTAQP
+110 
-117 AGQGNQA
+117 
-124 DPNNAAQA
+124 
-132 QPGNQAAPANQA
+132 
-144 GQGNNQATPANQT
+144 
-157 QPANAPAAAQ
+157 
-167 PAAPVAANA
+167 
-176 QTQDP
+176 
-181 NASNTGE
+181 
-188 GSINTTLTFDDP
+188 
-200 AISTDENRQDPTVT
+200 
-214 VTDKVNGYSL
+214 
-224 INNGKIG
+224 
-231 FVNSE
+231 
-236 LRRSD
+236 
-241 MFDKNNPQNYQARGN
+241 
-256 VAALGRVN
+256 
-264 ANDSTDHGNFNGI
+264 
-277 SKTVNVKPD
+277 
-286 SELIINFTT
+286 
-295 MQTNSKQGATN
+295 
-306 LVIKDAKKNTEL
+306 
-318 ATVNVAKTGTAH
+318 
-330 LFKVPTDA
+330 
-338 DRLDLQF
+338 
-345 IPDNTAVADASRITT
+345 
-360 NKDGYKYYSFID
+360 
-372 NVGLFSGSHLYVKNR
+372 
-387 DLAPK
+387 
-392 ATNNKEYTINT
+392 
-403 EIGNN
+403 
-408 GNFGASLK
+408 
-416 SDQFK
+416 
-421 YEVTLPQGVT
+421 
-431 YVNDSLTTT
+431 
-440 FPNGNEDSTVLKNM
+440 
-454 TVNYDQ
+454 
-460 NANKVTFTS
+460 
-469 QGVTTARGTH
+469 
-479 TKEVLFPDKSLKLSY
+479 
-494 KVNVANIDTP
+494 
-504 KNIDFN
+504 
-510 EKLTYRTASDVV
+510 
-522 INNAQ
+522 
-527 PEVTLTADP
+527 
-536 FSVAVEMNK
+536 
-545 DALQQQ
+545 
-551 VNSQVDNS
+551 
-559 HYTTASIAEYNKL
+559 
-572 KQQADTILN
+572 
-581 EDANHVETAN
+581 
-591 RASQTDIDGLVTKLQ
+591 
-606 AALIDNQAAIAE
+606 
-618 LDAKAQEKV
+618 
-627 TAAQQSKKVTQDE
+627 
-640 VAALVTKINND
+640 
-651 KNNAIAEINKQTT
+651 
-664 SQGVTTEKDN
+664 
-674 GIAVLEQ
+674 
-681 DVITPTV
+681 
-688 KPQAKQDI
+688 
-696 IQAVTTRKQQIKKSN
+696 
-711 ASLQDEKDVA
+711 
-721 NDKIGKI
+721 
-728 ETKAIKDIGAATTN
+728 
-742 AQVEAIKTKA
+742 
-752 INDINQTT
+752 
-760 PATTAKAAALE
+760 
-771 EFDEVVQAQ
+771 
-780 IDQAP
+780 
-785 LNPDTT
+785 
-791 NEEVAEAIERINAAK
+791 
-806 VSGVKAIETTMTAQ
+806 
-820 DLERVKN
+820 
-827 EEISKIENI
+827 
-836 TDSTQTKMDAYNEVK
+836 MDAYNEVK

-863 VSNATNEEVAEA
+863 VSNATDEEVAEA
-875 DAAVEAAQK
+875 DAAVDAAQTE
-884 QGLHDIQVVKS
+884 GLHDIQVVKS

-903 SKVLDKINAIQTQAK
+903 AKVLDKINAIQTQAR
-918 VKPAADTEVEN
+918 VKPAADREVDN

-942 ASTTEEK
+942 TSTTEEK
-949 QAAYTELDTK
+949 EAAYTQLDAK
-959 KQEARTNLDTANSNS
+959 KQEARTNLDAANTNS
-974 EVATA
+974 AVTTA

-1034 QAVVTAN
+1034 QAVVNAN
-1041 ADIDNAAANA
+1041 ADIDNAAAN
-1051 DIDNAAANADVDNA
+1051 NDVDNA

-1080 NVKPAAKQAIA
+1080 NVKPQAKQAIA
-1091 DKVQAQETAINANN
+1091 DKVQAQETAIDANN
-1105 GSTTE
+1105 GATTE
-1110 EKEAAKQQVQTEKT
+1110 EKTAAKQQVQTEKT

-1173 RKTAIAQ
+1173 RKAAIAQ
-1180 TQDITAEEIAA
+1180 TQEITAEEIAA
-1191 ANADVDNAVTQAN
+1191 ANANVDNVVTEAN
-1204 SNIEAA
+1204 NHIETA
-1210 NSQNDV
+1210 NSQNEV
-1216 DQAKTTGETSI
+1216 DQAKTTGEASI
-1227 DQVTPTVNKKV
+1227 DQVTPTVNKKA
-1238 TARNEITAILNN
+1238 TARNEITTILNN
-1250 KLQEIQAT
+1250 KLQAIQAT

-1267 AADAE
+1267 AAETE
-1272 ANTENGKANQAI
+1272 ANTENAKANQAI
-1284 SAAITNAQVD
+1284 TAATTNAEVD
-1294 EAKANAEAAINA
+1294 EAKTNAEAAINA
-1306 VTPKVVKKQA
+1306 VTPKVMKKQA

-1321 DQLQATQT
+1321 DQLQAAQT
-1329 NVINNDQNA
+1329 AVINNDQNA
-1338 TTEEKE
+1338 TNEEKE

-1359 NITAATDDNGVD
+1359 NITAATDNNGVD
-1371 QAKDAGKNSIQSTQP
+1371 TAKDAGKNSIQSTQP
-1386 ATAVKLNAKNDV
+1386 ATAVKSNAKNEV

-1422 AKDLVLK
+1422 AKDLVSK
-1429 AKEKAYLDILNAQT
+1429 AKEKAYQDILNAQT

-1455 TDIQGITADT
+1455 ADIQGITADT

-1476 TKANEQKAL
+1476 TKAKEQKAL

-1510 GNQNIENAQ
+1510 GNQNIENAK

-1527 KENAIQA
+1527 KDNAIQA

-1545 TNARAELLTEMQN
+1545 TNARAELLNEMQN

-1564 SDNTTTNEEKGKDIE
+1564 NDNTTTNEEKGKDIE
-1579 PVRATYEE
+1579 PVRAAYEE
-1587 GLNNINTAN
+1587 GLNNINAAT

-1623 AGKTAL
+1623 AGKTEL
-1629 DQAAADRKTQIEQTP
+1629 DQAAADKKTQIEQTP

-1657 VDAALNQAKTNVDQ
+1657 VDAALNQAKTNIDQ

-1792 NISADTNATQDEKQ
+1792 NILADTNATQDEKQ

-1821 SINNGVDNGDVDD
+1821 SINNGVDNSDVDD

-1840 AAIDAIQVDA
+1840 ATIDAVQVDA

-1859 IEVKAEDTKESIDQS
+1859 IDAKAQETKESIDQS

-1881 KTEALAMI
+1881 KTAALATI

-1991 SALEQLKAQRINPEV
+1991 SALEQLKAQRINPVV

-2023 IIKNADADASA
+2023 IIENADASA

-2056 QTNAEVAELQN
+2056 QTNTEVDELQN

-2076 VPQNDPDA
+2076 VPQKDPNA
-2084 NDTNN
+2084 NDTNS
-2089 GIDNNDATANS
+2089 GSDNNDATANS

-2114 SETTDN
+2114 TESTDN
-2120 GKADASPTTPNNS
+2120 ANADTSSTTTNNHN
-2133 DAATGETT
+2133 DAATGGTT
-2141 ATSATDDAND
+2141 ATSTDNSATGNGTSD
-2151 KPQANNNS
+2151 KS
-2159 SVDASTNSPTMDN
+2159 
-2172 DVTSK
+2172 
-2177 PEVESTNNGTT
+2177 EVESTNNGTT
-2188 DKPVTET
+2188 DKSATET
-2195 DNATPAESTT
+2195 DNATPAESAR
-2205 NNNSTTT
+2205 NNNSTT

-2221 STATAPTTASTEAA
+2221 STATVPTTNASTGAA

-2274 NKAKAEKDGRDSTN
+2274 NKAKDEKDGRDSTN

-2302 DITEPNVPSNTSKDK
+2302 DITEPKVPSNTEKDK
-2317 EESTT
+2317 KESTT

-2338 NEADKSPSKAD
+2338 NEADKSEGNVD
-2349 TEVSNKPSTSASSE
+2349 TDVSNKPSTSKPSE
-2363 AKDKMTSTNVSQKDD
+2363 AKDKATSTEDSQKADMATSD
-2378 TATADTNDTQT
+2378 KKDNQAAIGATAD
-2389 SVGPV
+2389 V
-2394 ANNKAKD
+2394 
-2401 MQTNDTQKSV
+2401 
-2411 GSVANNKATQND
+2411 NNKATQND

-2444 NVTKP
+2444 KVTNTDKHQA
-2449 EENKVK
+2449 KA
-2455 TKSAQQGKVN
+2455 TSAQQGKEN
-2465 KPKQQAKTLPDTGM
+2465 KAKQQAKTLPDTGM

-2485 PYAELAL
+2485 PYVELAL

>member
-21 ALIATVTFISIN
+21 ALIATVTFISTN

-55 ANAQPNANAGAQANP
+55 ANTQPNANAGAQANP
-70 AAQPAAPAN
+70 TAQPAAPAN
-79 QGQPAAQPANQ
+79 QGQPAVQPANQ
-90 GGQANPAGGT
+90 GGQANPAGG
-100 AQPAGGAAQP
+100 AAQP
-110 AAGTAQP
+110 NTQP

-132 QPGNQAAPANQA
+132 QPGNQATPANQA
-144 GQGNNQATPANQT
+144 GQGNNQATPNNNATPANQT
-157 QPANAPAAAQ
+157 QPANA

-214 VTDKVNGYSL
+214 VTDKVNGYTL

-591 RASQTDIDGLVTKLQ
+591 RASQADIDGLVTKLQ

-728 ETKAIKDIGAATTN
+728 ETKAIKDIDAATTN

-752 INDINQTT
+752 INDINQTA

-806 VSGVKAIETTMTAQ
+806 VSGVKAIEATTTAQ

-827 EEISKIENI
+827 EEIFKIENI
-836 TDSTQTKMDAYNEVK
+836 TDSTQTKMDAYKEVK

-863 VSNATNEEVAEA
+863 VSNATDEEVAEA
-875 DAAVEAAQK
+875 NAAVDAAQTE
-884 QGLHDIQVVKS
+884 GLHDIQVVKS
-895 KQEVADTK
+895 QQEVADTK
-903 SKVLDKINAIQTQAK
+903 AKVLDKINAIQTQAR

-949 QAAYTELDTK
+949 EAAYTELDAK
-959 KQEARTNLDTANSNS
+959 KQEARTNLDAANTNS
-974 EVATA
+974 AVTTA
-979 KDNGIAAINQVQAA
+979 KDNSIAAINQVQAA

-1017 MNDSTTE
+1017 MNASTTE
-1024 EQQAAKDKVD
+1024 EQQAAKEKVD
-1034 QAVVTAN
+1034 QAVLSAN
-1041 ADIDNAAANA
+1041 ADIDNAAANT
-1051 DIDNAAANADVDNA
+1051 DVDNV

-1080 NVKPAAKQAIA
+1080 NVKPTAKQAIA
-1091 DKVQAQETAINANN
+1091 DKVQAQETAIDANN
-1105 GSTTE
+1105 GATTE
-1110 EKEAAKQQVQTEKT
+1110 EKAAAKQQVQTEKT

-1191 ANADVDNAVTQAN
+1191 ANVNVDNAVTEAN

-1216 DQAKTTGETSI
+1216 DQAKTTGENSI
-1227 DQVTPTVNKKV
+1227 DQVTPTVNKKA

-1284 SAAITNAQVD
+1284 SAATTNAQVD

-1306 VTPKVVKKQA
+1306 VTPKVVKKKA

-1386 ATAVKLNAKNDV
+1386 ATAVKSNAKNDV

-1429 AKEKAYLDILNAQT
+1429 AKEKAYQDILNAQT

-1455 TDIQGITADT
+1455 ADIQGITADT

-1527 KENAIQA
+1527 KDNAIQA

-1564 SDNTTTNEEKGKDIE
+1564 NNNETTNEEKGNDIG
-1579 PVRATYEE
+1579 PVRAAYEE
-1587 GLNNINTAN
+1587 GLNNINAAT

-1623 AGKTAL
+1623 AGKKEL
-1629 DQAAADRKTQIEQTP
+1629 DQAAADKKTQIEQTP

-1657 VDAALNQAKTNVDQ
+1657 VDTELNQAKTNVDQ

-1676 YVDNAVKE
+1676 YVD
-1684 GKAKINAVKTFSEY
+1684 NAVKTFSEY

-1914 QGLEAFDNI
+1914 QGLEAFDYI

-1945 AGVNVDADATT
+1945 AGVNVNADATT

-2262 STNGKVAQPKSE
+2262 STNDKVAQPKSE

-2338 NEADKSPSKAD
+2338 NEADKSPSKAV

-2378 TATADTNDTQT
+2378 TATADTNDTQ
-2389 SVGPV
+2389 
-2394 ANNKAKD
+2394 
-2401 MQTNDTQKSV
+2401 KSV
-2411 GSVANNKATQND
+2411 GSAANNKATQND

-2449 EENKVK
+2449 EENKAK
-2455 TKSAQQGKVN
+2455 AKSAQQGKVN

>member
-21 ALIATVTFISIN
+21 ALIATVTFISTN

-55 ANAQPNANAGAQANP
+55 ANTQPNANAGAQANP
-70 AAQPAAPAN
+70 TAQPAAPAN

-90 GGQANPAGGT
+90 GGQANPAGG
-100 AQPAGGAAQP
+100 AAQP
-110 AAGTAQP
+110 NTQP

-144 GQGNNQATPANQT
+144 GQGNNQATPNNNATPANQT

-167 PAAPVAANA
+167 PAANA

-392 ATNNKEYTINT
+392 ATNNKEFTINT

-416 SDQFK
+416 ADQFK

-572 KQQADTILN
+572 KQQADNILN

-591 RASQTDIDGLVTKLQ
+591 RASQAAIDGLVTKLQ

-728 ETKAIKDIGAATTN
+728 ETKAIKDIDAATTN

-752 INDINQTT
+752 INDINQTA

-806 VSGVKAIETTMTAQ
+806 VSGVKAIEATTTAQ

-836 TDSTQTKMDAYNEVK
+836 TDSTQTKMDAYNDVK

-959 KQEARTNLDTANSNS
+959 KQEARTNLDAANTNS
-974 EVATA
+974 DVTTA
-979 KDNGIAAINQVQAA
+979 KDNSIAAINQVQAA

-1041 ADIDNAAANA
+1041 TDIDNAAANT
-1051 DIDNAAANADVDNA
+1051 DVDNA

-1080 NVKPAAKQAIA
+1080 NVKPTAKQAIA
-1091 DKVQAQETAINANN
+1091 DKVQAQETAIDAYN
-1105 GSTTE
+1105 GATTE
-1110 EKEAAKQQVQTEKT
+1110 EKAAAKQQVQTEKT
-1124 TADTAIDGAH
+1124 TADAAIDGAH

-1166 IATKANE
+1166 ITTKANE
-1173 RKTAIAQ
+1173 RKAAIAQ

-1227 DQVTPTVNKKV
+1227 DQVTPTVNKKA
-1238 TARNEITAILNN
+1238 TARNEITTILNN
-1250 KLQEIQAT
+1250 KLQAIQAT

-1284 SAAITNAQVD
+1284 SAATTNAQVD
-1294 EAKANAEAAINA
+1294 EAKANAEVAINA

-1321 DQLQATQT
+1321 DQLQVAQT
-1329 NVINNDQNA
+1329 SVINNDQNA
-1338 TTEEKE
+1338 TNEEKE

-1386 ATAVKLNAKNDV
+1386 ATAVKSNAKNEV

-1429 AKEKAYLDILNAQT
+1429 AKEKAYQDILNAQT

-1455 TDIQGITADT
+1455 ADVQGITADT

-1527 KENAIQA
+1527 KDNAIQA

-1657 VDAALNQAKTNVDQ
+1657 VDATLNQAKTNVDQ

-1698 KKDALAKIA
+1698 KKDALAKIEA
-1707 DAYNAKVNEADN
+1707 AYNSKVNEADN

-1765 INDYTIPTGKKESA
+1765 INDYTIPTGKKETA

-1806 QAIKQVDQNVQTALE
+1806 QAIKQVDQNVQTVLE

-1859 IEVKAEDTKESIDQS
+1859 IEAKAEDTKESIDHS

-1897 QGITDATT
+1897 KGINDATT

-2023 IIKNADADASA
+2023 IIKNADASA

-2047 RFADKLDKT
+2047 RFADNLDKT

-2089 GIDNNDATANS
+2089 GTDNNDATANS

-2141 ATSATDDAND
+2141 ATSTNNPSTDDANN
-2151 KPQANNNS
+2151 KPTANNNS
-2159 SVDASTNSPTMDN
+2159 SVDASTDNSATGNGTID
-2172 DVTSK
+2172 K

-2188 DKPVTET
+2188 DKPATET
-2195 DNATPAESTT
+2195 DNVTPAESTT
-2205 NNNSTTT
+2205 NNNSTT

-2241 DNASVNDSKQNAEVN
+2241 DNAFVNDSKQNAEVN

-2262 STNGKVAQPKSE
+2262 STNGMVVQPKSE
-2274 NKAKAEKDGRDSTN
+2274 NKAKTEKDGRDSTN

-2302 DITEPNVPSNTSKDK
+2302 DITEPKVPSNTSKDK

-2322 NQTDAGQL
+2322 NQTDAGHL

-2338 NEADKSPSKAD
+2338 NEVDKSEGNVD
-2349 TEVSNKPSTSASSE
+2349 TDVSNKPSTSKPSE
-2363 AKDKMTSTNVSQKDD
+2363 AKDKATSTEDSQKADM
-2378 TATADTNDTQT
+2378 ATADT
-2389 SVGPV
+2389 
-2394 ANNKAKD
+2394 KD
-2401 MQTNDTQKSV
+2401 NQAAIGATADV
-2411 GSVANNKATQND
+2411 NNKATQND

-2435 SNSANQDML
+2435 SNSTNQDML
-2444 NVTKP
+2444 NVTKT
-2449 EENKVK
+2449 EENKANV
-2455 TKSAQQGKVN
+2455 KSAQQGKVN

>member
-21 ALIATVTFISIN
+21 ALIATVTFISTN

-55 ANAQPNANAGAQANP
+55 ANTQPNANAGAQANP
-70 AAQPAAPAN
+70 TAQPAAPAN

-90 GGQANPAGGT
+90 GGQANPAGGG
-100 AQPAGGAAQP
+100 AQPN
-110 AAGTAQP
+110 TQP

-144 GQGNNQATPANQT
+144 GQGNNQATPNNNATPANQT

-167 PAAPVAANA
+167 PAANA

-392 ATNNKEYTINT
+392 ATNNKEFTINT

-416 SDQFK
+416 ADQFK

-572 KQQADTILN
+572 KQQADNILN

-591 RASQTDIDGLVTKLQ
+591 RASQAAIDGLVTKLQ

-728 ETKAIKDIGAATTN
+728 ETKAIKDIDAATTN

-752 INDINQTT
+752 INDINQTA

-806 VSGVKAIETTMTAQ
+806 VSGVKAIEATTTAQ

-836 TDSTQTKMDAYNEVK
+836 TDSTQTKMDAYNDVK

-959 KQEARTNLDTANSNS
+959 KQEARTNLDAANTNS
-974 EVATA
+974 DVTTA
-979 KDNGIAAINQVQAA
+979 KDNSIAAINQVQAA

-1041 ADIDNAAANA
+1041 TDIDNAAANT
-1051 DIDNAAANADVDNA
+1051 DVDNA

-1080 NVKPAAKQAIA
+1080 NVKPTAKQAIA
-1091 DKVQAQETAINANN
+1091 DKVQAQETAIDAYN
-1105 GSTTE
+1105 GATTE
-1110 EKEAAKQQVQTEKT
+1110 EKAAAKQQVQTEKT
-1124 TADTAIDGAH
+1124 TADAAIDGAH

-1166 IATKANE
+1166 ITTKANE
-1173 RKTAIAQ
+1173 RKAAIAQ

-1227 DQVTPTVNKKV
+1227 DQVTPTVNKKA
-1238 TARNEITAILNN
+1238 TARNEITTILNN
-1250 KLQEIQAT
+1250 KLQAIQAT

-1284 SAAITNAQVD
+1284 SAATTNAQVD
-1294 EAKANAEAAINA
+1294 EAKANAEVAINA

-1321 DQLQATQT
+1321 DQLQVAQT
-1329 NVINNDQNA
+1329 SVINNDQNA
-1338 TTEEKE
+1338 TNEEKE

-1386 ATAVKLNAKNDV
+1386 ATAVKSNAKNEV

-1429 AKEKAYLDILNAQT
+1429 AKEKAYQDILNAQT

-1455 TDIQGITADT
+1455 ADVQGITADT

-1527 KENAIQA
+1527 KDNAIQA

-1657 VDAALNQAKTNVDQ
+1657 VDATLNQAKTNVDQ

-1698 KKDALAKIA
+1698 KKDALAKIEA
-1707 DAYNAKVNEADN
+1707 AYNSKVNEADN

-1765 INDYTIPTGKKESA
+1765 INDYTIPTGKKETA

-1859 IEVKAEDTKESIDQS
+1859 IEAKAEDTKESIDHS

-1897 QGITDATT
+1897 KGINDATT

-1956 EEKEAFTNAL
+1956 EEKEASTNAL

-2023 IIKNADADASA
+2023 IIKNADASA

-2047 RFADKLDKT
+2047 RFADNLDKT

-2089 GIDNNDATANS
+2089 GTDNNDATANS

-2141 ATSATDDAND
+2141 ATSTNNPSTDDANN
-2151 KPQANNNS
+2151 KPTANNNS
-2159 SVDASTNSPTMDN
+2159 SVDASTDNSATGNGTID
-2172 DVTSK
+2172 K

-2188 DKPVTET
+2188 DKPATET
-2195 DNATPAESTT
+2195 DNVTPAESTT
-2205 NNNSTTT
+2205 NNNSTT

-2241 DNASVNDSKQNAEVN
+2241 DNAFVNDSKQNAEVN

-2262 STNGKVAQPKSE
+2262 STNGMVVQPKSE

-2302 DITEPNVPSNTSKDK
+2302 DITEPKVPSNTSKDK

-2322 NQTDAGQL
+2322 NQTDAGHL

-2338 NEADKSPSKAD
+2338 NEVDKSEGNVD
-2349 TEVSNKPSTSASSE
+2349 TDVSNKPSTSKPSE
-2363 AKDKMTSTNVSQKDD
+2363 AKDKATSTEDSQKADM
-2378 TATADTNDTQT
+2378 ATADT
-2389 SVGPV
+2389 
-2394 ANNKAKD
+2394 KD
-2401 MQTNDTQKSV
+2401 NQAAIGATADV
-2411 GSVANNKATQND
+2411 NNKATQND

-2435 SNSANQDML
+2435 SNSTNQDML
-2444 NVTKP
+2444 NVTKT
-2449 EENKVK
+2449 EENKANV
-2455 TKSAQQGKVN
+2455 KSAQQGKVN

>member
-21 ALIATVTFISIN
+21 ALIATVTFISTN

-55 ANAQPNANAGAQANP
+55 ANTQPNANAGAQANP
-70 AAQPAAPAN
+70 TAQPAAPAN

-90 GGQANPAGGT
+90 GGQANPAGG
-100 AQPAGGAAQP
+100 AAQP
-110 AAGTAQP
+110 NTQP

-144 GQGNNQATPANQT
+144 GQGNNQATPNNNATPANQT

-167 PAAPVAANA
+167 PAANA

-392 ATNNKEYTINT
+392 ATNNKEFTINT

-416 SDQFK
+416 ADQFK

-572 KQQADTILN
+572 KQQADNILN

-591 RASQTDIDGLVTKLQ
+591 RASQAAIDGLVTKLQ

-728 ETKAIKDIGAATTN
+728 ETKAIKDIDAATTN

-752 INDINQTT
+752 INDINQTA

-806 VSGVKAIETTMTAQ
+806 VSDVKAIEATTTAQ

-836 TDSTQTKMDAYNEVK
+836 TDSTQTKMDAYNDVK

-895 KQEVADTK
+895 KQEVSDTK

-959 KQEARTNLDTANSNS
+959 KQEARTNLDAANTNS
-974 EVATA
+974 DVTTA
-979 KDNGIAAINQVQAA
+979 KDNSIAAINQVQAA

-1041 ADIDNAAANA
+1041 TDIDNAAANT
-1051 DIDNAAANADVDNA
+1051 DVDNA

-1080 NVKPAAKQAIA
+1080 NVKPTAKQAIA
-1091 DKVQAQETAINANN
+1091 DKVQAQETAIDAYN
-1105 GSTTE
+1105 GATTE
-1110 EKEAAKQQVQTEKT
+1110 EKAAAKQQVQTEKT
-1124 TADTAIDGAH
+1124 TADAAIDGAH

-1166 IATKANE
+1166 ITTKANE
-1173 RKTAIAQ
+1173 RKAAIAQ

-1227 DQVTPTVNKKV
+1227 DQVTPTVNKKA
-1238 TARNEITAILNN
+1238 TARNEITTILNN
-1250 KLQEIQAT
+1250 KLQAIQAT

-1284 SAAITNAQVD
+1284 SAATTNAQVD
-1294 EAKANAEAAINA
+1294 EAKANAEVAINA

-1321 DQLQATQT
+1321 DQLQVAQT
-1329 NVINNDQNA
+1329 SVINNDQNA
-1338 TTEEKE
+1338 TNEEKE

-1386 ATAVKLNAKNDV
+1386 ATAVKSNAKNEV

-1429 AKEKAYLDILNAQT
+1429 AKEKAYQDILNAQT

-1455 TDIQGITADT
+1455 ADVQGITADT

-1527 KENAIQA
+1527 KDNAIQA

-1657 VDAALNQAKTNVDQ
+1657 VDATLNQAKTNVDQ

-1698 KKDALAKIA
+1698 KKDALAKIEA
-1707 DAYNAKVNEADN
+1707 AYNSKVNEADN

-1765 INDYTIPTGKKESA
+1765 INDYTIPTGKKETA

-1859 IEVKAEDTKESIDQS
+1859 IEAKAEDTKESIDHS

-1897 QGITDATT
+1897 KGINDATT

-2023 IIKNADADASA
+2023 IIKNADASA

-2047 RFADKLDKT
+2047 RFADNLDKT

-2089 GIDNNDATANS
+2089 GTDNNDATANS

-2141 ATSATDDAND
+2141 ATSTNNPSTDDANN
-2151 KPQANNNS
+2151 KPTANNNS
-2159 SVDASTNSPTMDN
+2159 SVDASTDNSATGNGTID
-2172 DVTSK
+2172 K

-2188 DKPVTET
+2188 DKPATET
-2195 DNATPAESTT
+2195 DNVTPAESTT
-2205 NNNSTTT
+2205 NNNSTT

-2241 DNASVNDSKQNAEVN
+2241 DNAFVNDSKQNAEVN

-2262 STNGKVAQPKSE
+2262 STNGMVVQPKSE

-2302 DITEPNVPSNTSKDK
+2302 DITEPKVPSNTSKDK

-2322 NQTDAGQL
+2322 NQTDAGHL

-2338 NEADKSPSKAD
+2338 NEVDKSEGNVD
-2349 TEVSNKPSTSASSE
+2349 TDVSNKPSTSKPSE
-2363 AKDKMTSTNVSQKDD
+2363 AKDKATSTEDSQKADM
-2378 TATADTNDTQT
+2378 ATADT
-2389 SVGPV
+2389 
-2394 ANNKAKD
+2394 KD
-2401 MQTNDTQKSV
+2401 NQAAIGATADV
-2411 GSVANNKATQND
+2411 NNKATQND

-2435 SNSANQDML
+2435 SNSTNQDML
-2444 NVTKP
+2444 NVTKT
-2449 EENKVK
+2449 EENKANV
-2455 TKSAQQGKVN
+2455 KSAQQGKVN

>member
-21 ALIATVTFISIN
+21 ALIATVTFISTN

-55 ANAQPNANAGAQANP
+55 ANTQPNANAGAQANP
-70 AAQPAAPAN
+70 TAQPAAPAN

-90 GGQANPAGGT
+90 GGQANPAGG
-100 AQPAGGAAQP
+100 AAQP
-110 AAGTAQP
+110 NTQP

-144 GQGNNQATPANQT
+144 GQGNNQATPNNNATPANQT

-167 PAAPVAANA
+167 PAANA

-392 ATNNKEYTINT
+392 ATNNKEFTINT

-416 SDQFK
+416 ADQFK

-572 KQQADTILN
+572 KQQADNILN

-591 RASQTDIDGLVTKLQ
+591 RASQAAIDGLVTKLQ

-728 ETKAIKDIGAATTN
+728 ETKAIKDIDAATTN

-752 INDINQTT
+752 INDINQTA

-806 VSGVKAIETTMTAQ
+806 VSGVKAIEATTTAQ

-836 TDSTQTKMDAYNEVK
+836 TDSTQTKMDAYNDVK

-942 ASTTEEK
+942 TSTTEEK

-959 KQEARTNLDTANSNS
+959 KQEARTNLDAANTNS
-974 EVATA
+974 DVTTA
-979 KDNGIAAINQVQAA
+979 KDNSIAAINQVQAA

-1041 ADIDNAAANA
+1041 TDIDNAAANT
-1051 DIDNAAANADVDNA
+1051 DVDNA

-1080 NVKPAAKQAIA
+1080 NVKPTAKQAIA
-1091 DKVQAQETAINANN
+1091 DKVQAQETAIDAYN
-1105 GSTTE
+1105 GATTE
-1110 EKEAAKQQVQTEKT
+1110 EKAAAKQQVQTEKT
-1124 TADTAIDGAH
+1124 TADAAIDGAH

-1166 IATKANE
+1166 ITTKANE
-1173 RKTAIAQ
+1173 RKAAIAQ

-1227 DQVTPTVNKKV
+1227 DQVTPTVNKKA
-1238 TARNEITAILNN
+1238 TARNEITTILNN
-1250 KLQEIQAT
+1250 KLQAIQAT

-1284 SAAITNAQVD
+1284 SAATTNAQVD
-1294 EAKANAEAAINA
+1294 EAKANAEVAINA

-1321 DQLQATQT
+1321 DQLQVAQT
-1329 NVINNDQNA
+1329 SVINNDQNA
-1338 TTEEKE
+1338 TNEEKE

-1386 ATAVKLNAKNDV
+1386 ATAVKSNAKNEV

-1429 AKEKAYLDILNAQT
+1429 AKEKAYQDILNAQT

-1455 TDIQGITADT
+1455 ADVQGITADT

-1527 KENAIQA
+1527 KDNAIQA

-1657 VDAALNQAKTNVDQ
+1657 VDATLNQAKTNVDQ

-1698 KKDALAKIA
+1698 KKDALAKIEA
-1707 DAYNAKVNEADN
+1707 AYNSKVNEADN

-1765 INDYTIPTGKKESA
+1765 INDYTIPTGKKETA

-1806 QAIKQVDQNVQTALE
+1806 QAIKQVDQNVQTVLE

-1859 IEVKAEDTKESIDQS
+1859 IEAKAEDTKESIDHS

-1897 QGITDATT
+1897 KGINDATT

-2023 IIKNADADASA
+2023 IIKNADASA

-2047 RFADKLDKT
+2047 RFADNLDKT

-2089 GIDNNDATANS
+2089 GTDNNDATANS

-2141 ATSATDDAND
+2141 ATSTNNPSTDDANN
-2151 KPQANNNS
+2151 KPTANNNS
-2159 SVDASTNSPTMDN
+2159 SVDASTDNSATGNGTID
-2172 DVTSK
+2172 K

-2188 DKPVTET
+2188 DKPATET
-2195 DNATPAESTT
+2195 DNVTPAESTT
-2205 NNNSTTT
+2205 NNNSTT

-2241 DNASVNDSKQNAEVN
+2241 DNAFVNDSKQNAEVN

-2262 STNGKVAQPKSE
+2262 STNGMVVQPKSE

-2302 DITEPNVPSNTSKDK
+2302 DITEPKVPSNTSKDK

-2322 NQTDAGQL
+2322 NQTDAGHL

-2338 NEADKSPSKAD
+2338 NEVDKSEGNVD
-2349 TEVSNKPSTSASSE
+2349 TDVSNKPSTSKPSE
-2363 AKDKMTSTNVSQKDD
+2363 AKDKATSTEDSQKADM
-2378 TATADTNDTQT
+2378 ATADT
-2389 SVGPV
+2389 
-2394 ANNKAKD
+2394 KD
-2401 MQTNDTQKSV
+2401 NQAAIGATADV
-2411 GSVANNKATQND
+2411 NNKATQND

-2435 SNSANQDML
+2435 SNSTNQDML
-2444 NVTKP
+2444 NVTKT
-2449 EENKVK
+2449 EENKANV
-2455 TKSAQQGKVN
+2455 KSAQQGKVN

>member
-21 ALIATVTFISIN
+21 ALIATVTFISTN

-55 ANAQPNANAGAQANP
+55 ANTQPNANAGAQANP
-70 AAQPAAPAN
+70 TAQPAAPAN

-90 GGQANPAGGT
+90 GGQANPAGG
-100 AQPAGGAAQP
+100 AAQP
-110 AAGTAQP
+110 NTQP

-144 GQGNNQATPANQT
+144 GQGNNQATPNNNATPANQT

-167 PAAPVAANA
+167 PAANA

-392 ATNNKEYTINT
+392 ATNNKEFTINT

-416 SDQFK
+416 ADQFK

-572 KQQADTILN
+572 KQQADNILN

-591 RASQTDIDGLVTKLQ
+591 RASQAAIDGLVTKLQ

-728 ETKAIKDIGAATTN
+728 ETKAIKDIDAATTN

-752 INDINQTT
+752 INDINQTA

-806 VSGVKAIETTMTAQ
+806 VSGVKAIEATTTAQ

-836 TDSTQTKMDAYNEVK
+836 TDSTQTKMDAYNDVK

-959 KQEARTNLDTANSNS
+959 KQEARTNLDAANTNS
-974 EVATA
+974 DVTTA
-979 KDNGIAAINQVQAA
+979 KDNSIAAINQVQAA

-1024 EQQAAKDKVD
+1024 EKQAAKDKVD

-1041 ADIDNAAANA
+1041 TDIDNAAANT
-1051 DIDNAAANADVDNA
+1051 DVDNA

-1080 NVKPAAKQAIA
+1080 NVKPTAKQAIA
-1091 DKVQAQETAINANN
+1091 DKVQAQETAIDAYN
-1105 GSTTE
+1105 GATTE
-1110 EKEAAKQQVQTEKT
+1110 EKAAAKQQVQTEKT
-1124 TADTAIDGAH
+1124 TADAAIDGAH

-1166 IATKANE
+1166 ITTKANE
-1173 RKTAIAQ
+1173 RKAAIAQ

-1227 DQVTPTVNKKV
+1227 DQVTPTVNKKA
-1238 TARNEITAILNN
+1238 TARNEITTILNN
-1250 KLQEIQAT
+1250 KLQAIQAT

-1284 SAAITNAQVD
+1284 SAATTNAQVD
-1294 EAKANAEAAINA
+1294 EAKANAEVAINA

-1321 DQLQATQT
+1321 DQLQVAQT
-1329 NVINNDQNA
+1329 SVINNDQNA
-1338 TTEEKE
+1338 TNEEKE

-1386 ATAVKLNAKNDV
+1386 ATAVKSNAKNEV

-1429 AKEKAYLDILNAQT
+1429 AKEKAYQDILNAQT

-1455 TDIQGITADT
+1455 ADVQGITADT

-1527 KENAIQA
+1527 KDNAIQA

-1657 VDAALNQAKTNVDQ
+1657 VDATLNQAKTNVDQ

-1698 KKDALAKIA
+1698 KKDALAKIEA
-1707 DAYNAKVNEADN
+1707 AYNSKVNEADN

-1765 INDYTIPTGKKESA
+1765 INDYTIPTGKKETA

-1859 IEVKAEDTKESIDQS
+1859 IEAKAEDTKESIDHS

-1897 QGITDATT
+1897 KGINDATT

-2023 IIKNADADASA
+2023 IIKNADASA

-2047 RFADKLDKT
+2047 RFADNLDKT

-2089 GIDNNDATANS
+2089 GTDNNDATANS

-2141 ATSATDDAND
+2141 ATSTNNPSTDDANN
-2151 KPQANNNS
+2151 KPTANNNS
-2159 SVDASTNSPTMDN
+2159 SVDASTDNSATGNGTID
-2172 DVTSK
+2172 K

-2188 DKPVTET
+2188 DKPATET
-2195 DNATPAESTT
+2195 DNVTPAESTT
-2205 NNNSTTT
+2205 NNNSTT

-2241 DNASVNDSKQNAEVN
+2241 DNAFVNDSKQNAEVN

-2262 STNGKVAQPKSE
+2262 STNGMVVQPKSE

-2302 DITEPNVPSNTSKDK
+2302 DITEPKVPSNTSKDK

-2322 NQTDAGQL
+2322 NQTDPGHL

-2338 NEADKSPSKAD
+2338 NEVDKSEGNVD
-2349 TEVSNKPSTSASSE
+2349 TDVSNKPSTSKPSE
-2363 AKDKMTSTNVSQKDD
+2363 AKDKATSTEDSQKADM
-2378 TATADTNDTQT
+2378 ATADT
-2389 SVGPV
+2389 
-2394 ANNKAKD
+2394 KD
-2401 MQTNDTQKSV
+2401 NQAAIGATADV
-2411 GSVANNKATQND
+2411 NNKATQND

-2435 SNSANQDML
+2435 SNSTNQDML
-2444 NVTKP
+2444 NVTKT
-2449 EENKVK
+2449 EENKANV
-2455 TKSAQQGKVN
+2455 KSAQQGKVN

>member
-90 GGQANPAGGT
+90 GGQANPAGGA
-100 AQPAGGAAQP
+100 AQPVGGAAQP

-157 QPANAPAAAQ
+157 QPANAPAAQ

-392 ATNNKEYTINT
+392 ATNNKEFTINT

-416 SDQFK
+416 ADQFK

-431 YVNDSLTTT
+431 YINDSLTTT

-460 NANKVTFTS
+460 TANKVTFTS

-591 RASQTDIDGLVTKLQ
+591 RASQADIDGLVTKLQ

-618 LDAKAQEKV
+618 LDTKAQEKV

-728 ETKAIKDIGAATTN
+728 ETKAIKDIDAATTN

-806 VSGVKAIETTMTAQ
+806 VSGVKAIEATTTAQ

-959 KQEARTNLDTANSNS
+959 KQEARTNLDAANTNS
-974 EVATA
+974 AVTTA

-1006 KASERKTAIEA
+1006 KAS
-1017 MNDSTTE
+1017 
-1024 EQQAAKDKVD
+1024 
-1034 QAVVTAN
+1034 
-1041 ADIDNAAANA
+1041 
-1051 DIDNAAANADVDNA
+1051 
-1065 KTTNEATIAAITPDA
+1065 
-1080 NVKPAAKQAIA
+1080 
-1091 DKVQAQETAINANN
+1091 
-1105 GSTTE
+1105 
-1110 EKEAAKQQVQTEKT
+1110 
-1124 TADTAIDGAH
+1124 
-1134 SNAEVEAA
+1134 
-1142 KNAEIAKI
+1142 
-1150 EAIQPA
+1150 
-1156 TTTKDDAKQA
+1156 
-1166 IATKANE
+1166 E

-1227 DQVTPTVNKKV
+1227 DQVTPTVNKKA

-1272 ANTENGKANQAI
+1272 ANTENGKAIQAI
-1284 SAAITNAQVD
+1284 AAATTNAQVD
-1294 EAKANAEAAINA
+1294 EAKTNAEAAINA
-1306 VTPKVVKKQA
+1306 VTPKVVKKQT

-1386 ATAVKLNAKNDV
+1386 ATSVKSNAKNDV

-1429 AKEKAYLDILNAQT
+1429 AKEKAYQDILNAQT

-1455 TDIQGITADT
+1455 ADIQGITADT

-1527 KENAIQA
+1527 KDNAIQA

-1564 SDNTTTNEEKGKDIE
+1564 NNNETTNEEKGNDIG
-1579 PVRATYEE
+1579 PVRAAYEE
-1587 GLNNINTAN
+1587 GLNNINAAT

-1623 AGKTAL
+1623 AGKKEL
-1629 DQAAADRKTQIEQTP
+1629 DQAAADKKTQIEQTP

-1657 VDAALNQAKTNVDQ
+1657 VDTELNQAKTNVDQ

-1698 KKDALAKIA
+1698 KKDALAKIE

-1806 QAIKQVDQNVQTALE
+1806 
-1821 SINNGVDNGDVDD
+1821 
-1834 ALTQGK
+1834 
-1840 AAIDAIQVDA
+1840 
-1850 TVKPKANQA
+1850 
-1859 IEVKAEDTKESIDQS
+1859 
-1874 DQLTAEE
+1874 
-1881 KTEALAMI
+1881 
-1889 KQITDQAK
+1889 
-1897 QGITDATT
+1897 
-1905 TAEVEKAKA
+1905 
-1914 QGLEAFDNI
+1914 
-1923 QIDSTEKQKA
+1923 
-1933 IEELETALDQIE
+1933 
-1945 AGVNVDADATT
+1945 
-1956 EEKEAFTNAL
+1956 
-1966 EDILSKATEDISD
+1966 
-1979 QTTNAEIATVKN
+1979 
-1991 SALEQLKAQRINPEV
+1991 
-2006 KKNALEAIREVV
+2006 
-2018 NKQIE
+2018 
-2023 IIKNADADASA
+2023 
-2034 KEIARTDLGRYFD
+2034 
-2047 RFADKLDKT
+2047 
-2056 QTNAEVAELQN
+2056 
-2067 VTIPAIEAI
+2067 
-2076 VPQNDPDA
+2076 
-2084 NDTNN
+2084 
-2089 GIDNNDATANS
+2089 
-2100 NANATPENTGQPNV
+2100 
-2114 SETTDN
+2114 
-2120 GKADASPTTPNNS
+2120 
-2133 DAATGETT
+2133 
-2141 ATSATDDAND
+2141 
-2151 KPQANNNS
+2151 
-2159 SVDASTNSPTMDN
+2159 
-2172 DVTSK
+2172 
-2177 PEVESTNNGTT
+2177 
-2188 DKPVTET
+2188 
-2195 DNATPAESTT
+2195 
-2205 NNNSTTT
+2205 
-2212 ATNENAPTG
+2212 
-2221 STATAPTTASTEAA
+2221 
-2235 SSADSK
+2235 
-2241 DNASVNDSKQNAEVN
+2241 
-2256 NSAESQ
+2256 
-2262 STNGKVAQPKSE
+2262 
-2274 NKAKAEKDGRDSTN
+2274 
-2288 QSMVESTTETLPSA
+2288 
-2302 DITEPNVPSNTSKDK
+2302 
-2317 EESTT
+2317 
-2322 NQTDAGQL
+2322 
-2330 KSETNVAS
+2330 
-2338 NEADKSPSKAD
+2338 
-2349 TEVSNKPSTSASSE
+2349 
-2363 AKDKMTSTNVSQKDD
+2363 
-2378 TATADTNDTQT
+2378 
-2389 SVGPV
+2389 
-2394 ANNKAKD
+2394 
-2401 MQTNDTQKSV
+2401 
-2411 GSVANNKATQND
+2411 
-2423 GANASPA
+2423 
-2430 TVSNG
+2430 
-2435 SNSANQDML
+2435 
-2444 NVTKP
+2444 
-2449 EENKVK
+2449 
-2455 TKSAQQGKVN
+2455 
-2465 KPKQQAKTLPDTGM
+2465 
-2479 SHNDDL
+2479 
-2485 PYAELAL
+2485 
-2492 GAGMAFLIRRFTKK
+2492 
-2506 DQQTEE
+2506 

>member
-21 ALIATVTFISIN
+21 ALIATVTFISTN

-55 ANAQPNANAGAQANP
+55 VNTQPNANAGAQANP
-70 AAQPAAPAN
+70 TAQPAAPAN

-90 GGQANPAGGT
+90 GGQANPAGG
-100 AQPAGGAAQP
+100 AAQP
-110 AAGTAQP
+110 NTQP

-144 GQGNNQATPANQT
+144 GQGNNQATPNNNATPANQT

-181 NASNTGE
+181 NASNTRE

-256 VAALGRVN
+256 VATLGRVN

-392 ATNNKEYTINT
+392 ATNNKEFTINT
-403 EIGNN
+403 EVGNN

-416 SDQFK
+416 AYQFK

-460 NANKVTFTS
+460 TANT
-469 QGVTTARGTH
+469 
-479 TKEVLFPDKSLKLSY
+479 
-494 KVNVANIDTP
+494 N
-504 KNIDFN
+504 
-510 EKLTYRTASDVV
+510 SDV
-522 INNAQ
+522 
-527 PEVTLTADP
+527 T
-536 FSVAVEMNK
+536 
-545 DALQQQ
+545 
-551 VNSQVDNS
+551 
-559 HYTTASIAEYNKL
+559 
-572 KQQADTILN
+572 
-581 EDANHVETAN
+581 
-591 RASQTDIDGLVTKLQ
+591 
-606 AALIDNQAAIAE
+606 
-618 LDAKAQEKV
+618 
-627 TAAQQSKKVTQDE
+627 
-640 VAALVTKINND
+640 
-651 KNNAIAEINKQTT
+651 
-664 SQGVTTEKDN
+664 
-674 GIAVLEQ
+674 
-681 DVITPTV
+681 
-688 KPQAKQDI
+688 
-696 IQAVTTRKQQIKKSN
+696 
-711 ASLQDEKDVA
+711 
-721 NDKIGKI
+721 
-728 ETKAIKDIGAATTN
+728 
-742 AQVEAIKTKA
+742 
-752 INDINQTT
+752 
-760 PATTAKAAALE
+760 
-771 EFDEVVQAQ
+771 
-780 IDQAP
+780 
-785 LNPDTT
+785 
-791 NEEVAEAIERINAAK
+791 
-806 VSGVKAIETTMTAQ
+806 
-820 DLERVKN
+820 
-827 EEISKIENI
+827 
-836 TDSTQTKMDAYNEVK
+836 
-851 QAATARKAQNAT
+851 
-863 VSNATNEEVAEA
+863 
-875 DAAVEAAQK
+875 
-884 QGLHDIQVVKS
+884 
-895 KQEVADTK
+895 
-903 SKVLDKINAIQTQAK
+903 
-918 VKPAADTEVEN
+918 
-929 AYNTRKQEIQNSN
+929 
-942 ASTTEEK
+942 
-949 QAAYTELDTK
+949 
-959 KQEARTNLDTANSNS
+959 
-974 EVATA
+974 TA
-979 KDNGIAAINQVQAA
+979 KDNGIAAINQVQAV

-1041 ADIDNAAANA
+1041 TDIDNAAANT
-1051 DIDNAAANADVDNA
+1051 DVDNA

-1080 NVKPAAKQAIA
+1080 NVKPTAKQAIA
-1091 DKVQAQETAINANN
+1091 DKVQAQETAIDANN
-1105 GSTTE
+1105 GATTE
-1110 EKEAAKQQVQTEKT
+1110 EKATAKQQVQTEKT

-1166 IATKANE
+1166 ITTKANE

-1227 DQVTPTVNKKV
+1227 DQVTPTVNKKA
-1238 TARNEITAILNN
+1238 TARNEITTILNN

-1258 PDATDEEKQ
+1258 PDVTDEEKQ
-1267 AADAE
+1267 TADAE

-1284 SAAITNAQVD
+1284 SAATTNAQVD

-1306 VTPKVVKKQA
+1306 VTSKVVKKQA

-1321 DQLQATQT
+1321 DQLQVAQT
-1329 NVINNDQNA
+1329 SVINNDQNA

-1371 QAKDAGKNSIQSTQP
+1371 TAKDAGKNSIQSTQP
-1386 ATAVKLNAKNDV
+1386 ATAVKSNAKNEV

-1429 AKEKAYLDILNAQT
+1429 VKEKAYQDILNAQT

-1455 TDIQGITADT
+1455 ADVQGITADT

-1471 KDELA
+1471 RDELA

-1499 ANQQVDAQLTQ
+1499 ENQQVDAQLTQ

-1527 KENAIQA
+1527 KDNAIQA

-1657 VDAALNQAKTNVDQ
+1657 VDAVLNQAKTNVDQ

-1707 DAYNAKVNEADN
+1707 DAYNAKVNEEDN

-1765 INDYTIPTGKKESA
+1765 INDYTIPTGKKETA

-1821 SINNGVDNGDVDD
+1821 SINNGVDNSDVDD

-1840 AAIDAIQVDA
+1840 AAIDTIQVDA

-1859 IEVKAEDTKESIDQS
+1859 IEAKAEDTKESIDHS

-1897 QGITDATT
+1897 KGITDATT

-1933 IEELETALDQIE
+1933 IEELEAALDQIE

-1979 QTTNAEIATVKN
+1979 QTTNAEIATIKN
-1991 SALEQLKAQRINPEV
+1991 SALEQLKAQRINPVV
-2006 KKNALEAIREVV
+2006 KKNTLEAIREVV

-2056 QTNAEVAELQN
+2056 QTNTEVAELQN

-2076 VPQNDPDA
+2076 VPQNDPNA

-2089 GIDNNDATANS
+2089 GTDNNDATANS

-2114 SETTDN
+2114 TESTDN
-2120 GKADASPTTPNNS
+2120 ANADTSSTTTNNQN
-2133 DAATGETT
+2133 DTTTGETT
-2141 ATSATDDAND
+2141 ATSANSSATNDANN
-2151 KPQANNNS
+2151 KPTANNNS
-2159 SVDASTNSPTMDN
+2159 SVDASTDNSATGNGTTD
-2172 DVTSK
+2172 K

-2188 DKPVTET
+2188 DKPATET

-2212 ATNENAPTG
+2212 ATNENVPTG
-2221 STATAPTTASTEAA
+2221 STATAPTTASTEAT

-2302 DITEPNVPSNTSKDK
+2302 DITEPKVSSNTSKDK

-2322 NQTDAGQL
+2322 NQTDAEQHN
-2330 KSETNVAS
+2330 SDTNVTS
-2338 NEADKSPSKAD
+2338 NEVVKSPSKAD
-2349 TEVSNKPSTSASSE
+2349 TDVSNKPSTSASSE
-2363 AKDKMTSTNVSQKDD
+2363 AKDKMTSTNVSQTDD
-2378 TATADTNDTQT
+2378 TATADTNDTQK
-2389 SVGPV
+2389 SVGSA

-2401 MQTNDTQKSV
+2401 MQTNDM
-2411 GSVANNKATQND
+2411 KA
-2423 GANASPA
+2423 PLA
-2430 TVSNG
+2430 TVSKG

-2444 NVTKP
+2444 NVTKTK
-2449 EENKVK
+2449 ENKANA
-2455 TKSAQQGKVN
+2455 KSVQQGKVN

-2506 DQQTEE
+2506 DHQTEE

>member
-21 ALIATVTFISIN
+21 ALIATVTFISTN

-55 ANAQPNANAGAQANP
+55 VNTQPNANAGAQANP
-70 AAQPAAPAN
+70 TAQPAAPAN

-90 GGQANPAGGT
+90 GGQANPAGG
-100 AQPAGGAAQP
+100 AAQP
-110 AAGTAQP
+110 NTQP

-144 GQGNNQATPANQT
+144 GQGNNQATPNNNATPANQT

-181 NASNTGE
+181 NASNTRE

-392 ATNNKEYTINT
+392 ATNNKEFTINT
-403 EIGNN
+403 EVGNN

-416 SDQFK
+416 ADQFK

-460 NANKVTFTS
+460 TANT
-469 QGVTTARGTH
+469 
-479 TKEVLFPDKSLKLSY
+479 
-494 KVNVANIDTP
+494 N
-504 KNIDFN
+504 
-510 EKLTYRTASDVV
+510 SDV
-522 INNAQ
+522 
-527 PEVTLTADP
+527 T
-536 FSVAVEMNK
+536 
-545 DALQQQ
+545 
-551 VNSQVDNS
+551 
-559 HYTTASIAEYNKL
+559 
-572 KQQADTILN
+572 
-581 EDANHVETAN
+581 
-591 RASQTDIDGLVTKLQ
+591 
-606 AALIDNQAAIAE
+606 
-618 LDAKAQEKV
+618 
-627 TAAQQSKKVTQDE
+627 
-640 VAALVTKINND
+640 
-651 KNNAIAEINKQTT
+651 
-664 SQGVTTEKDN
+664 
-674 GIAVLEQ
+674 
-681 DVITPTV
+681 
-688 KPQAKQDI
+688 
-696 IQAVTTRKQQIKKSN
+696 
-711 ASLQDEKDVA
+711 
-721 NDKIGKI
+721 
-728 ETKAIKDIGAATTN
+728 
-742 AQVEAIKTKA
+742 
-752 INDINQTT
+752 
-760 PATTAKAAALE
+760 
-771 EFDEVVQAQ
+771 
-780 IDQAP
+780 
-785 LNPDTT
+785 
-791 NEEVAEAIERINAAK
+791 
-806 VSGVKAIETTMTAQ
+806 
-820 DLERVKN
+820 
-827 EEISKIENI
+827 
-836 TDSTQTKMDAYNEVK
+836 
-851 QAATARKAQNAT
+851 
-863 VSNATNEEVAEA
+863 
-875 DAAVEAAQK
+875 
-884 QGLHDIQVVKS
+884 
-895 KQEVADTK
+895 
-903 SKVLDKINAIQTQAK
+903 
-918 VKPAADTEVEN
+918 
-929 AYNTRKQEIQNSN
+929 
-942 ASTTEEK
+942 
-949 QAAYTELDTK
+949 
-959 KQEARTNLDTANSNS
+959 
-974 EVATA
+974 TA
-979 KDNGIAAINQVQAA
+979 KDNGIAAINQVQAV

-1041 ADIDNAAANA
+1041 TDIDNAAANT
-1051 DIDNAAANADVDNA
+1051 DVDNA

-1080 NVKPAAKQAIA
+1080 NVKPTAKQAIA
-1091 DKVQAQETAINANN
+1091 DKVQAQETAIDANN
-1105 GSTTE
+1105 GATTE
-1110 EKEAAKQQVQTEKT
+1110 EKATAKQQVQTEKT

-1166 IATKANE
+1166 ITTKANE

-1227 DQVTPTVNKKV
+1227 DQVTPTVNKKA
-1238 TARNEITAILNN
+1238 TARNEITTILNN

-1258 PDATDEEKQ
+1258 PDVTDEEKQ
-1267 AADAE
+1267 TADAE

-1284 SAAITNAQVD
+1284 SAATTNAQVD

-1306 VTPKVVKKQA
+1306 VTSKVVKKQA

-1321 DQLQATQT
+1321 DQLQVAQT
-1329 NVINNDQNA
+1329 SVINNDQNA

-1371 QAKDAGKNSIQSTQP
+1371 TAKDAGKNSIQSTQP
-1386 ATAVKLNAKNDV
+1386 ATAVKSNAKNEV

-1429 AKEKAYLDILNAQT
+1429 VKEKAYQDILNAQT

-1455 TDIQGITADT
+1455 ADVQGITADT

-1471 KDELA
+1471 RDELA

-1499 ANQQVDAQLTQ
+1499 ENQQVDAQLTQ

-1527 KENAIQA
+1527 KDNAIQA

-1657 VDAALNQAKTNVDQ
+1657 VDAVLNQAKTNVDQ

-1707 DAYNAKVNEADN
+1707 DAYNAKVNEEDN

-1765 INDYTIPTGKKESA
+1765 INDYTIPTGKKETA

-1821 SINNGVDNGDVDD
+1821 SINNGVDNSDVDD

-1840 AAIDAIQVDA
+1840 AAIDTIQVDA

-1859 IEVKAEDTKESIDQS
+1859 I
-1874 DQLTAEE
+1874 
-1881 KTEALAMI
+1881 
-1889 KQITDQAK
+1889 
-1897 QGITDATT
+1897 
-1905 TAEVEKAKA
+1905 
-1914 QGLEAFDNI
+1914 
-1923 QIDSTEKQKA
+1923 
-1933 IEELETALDQIE
+1933 
-1945 AGVNVDADATT
+1945 
-1956 EEKEAFTNAL
+1956 
-1966 EDILSKATEDISD
+1966 
-1979 QTTNAEIATVKN
+1979 
-1991 SALEQLKAQRINPEV
+1991 
-2006 KKNALEAIREVV
+2006 
-2018 NKQIE
+2018 
-2023 IIKNADADASA
+2023 
-2034 KEIARTDLGRYFD
+2034 
-2047 RFADKLDKT
+2047 
-2056 QTNAEVAELQN
+2056 
-2067 VTIPAIEAI
+2067 
-2076 VPQNDPDA
+2076 
-2084 NDTNN
+2084 
-2089 GIDNNDATANS
+2089 
-2100 NANATPENTGQPNV
+2100 
-2114 SETTDN
+2114 
-2120 GKADASPTTPNNS
+2120 
-2133 DAATGETT
+2133 
-2141 ATSATDDAND
+2141 
-2151 KPQANNNS
+2151 
-2159 SVDASTNSPTMDN
+2159 
-2172 DVTSK
+2172 
-2177 PEVESTNNGTT
+2177 
-2188 DKPVTET
+2188 
-2195 DNATPAESTT
+2195 
-2205 NNNSTTT
+2205 
-2212 ATNENAPTG
+2212 
-2221 STATAPTTASTEAA
+2221 
-2235 SSADSK
+2235 
-2241 DNASVNDSKQNAEVN
+2241 
-2256 NSAESQ
+2256 
-2262 STNGKVAQPKSE
+2262 
-2274 NKAKAEKDGRDSTN
+2274 
-2288 QSMVESTTETLPSA
+2288 
-2302 DITEPNVPSNTSKDK
+2302 
-2317 EESTT
+2317 
-2322 NQTDAGQL
+2322 
-2330 KSETNVAS
+2330 
-2338 NEADKSPSKAD
+2338 
-2349 TEVSNKPSTSASSE
+2349 
-2363 AKDKMTSTNVSQKDD
+2363 
-2378 TATADTNDTQT
+2378 
-2389 SVGPV
+2389 
-2394 ANNKAKD
+2394 
-2401 MQTNDTQKSV
+2401 
-2411 GSVANNKATQND
+2411 
-2423 GANASPA
+2423 
-2430 TVSNG
+2430 
-2435 SNSANQDML
+2435 
-2444 NVTKP
+2444 
-2449 EENKVK
+2449 
-2455 TKSAQQGKVN
+2455 
-2465 KPKQQAKTLPDTGM
+2465 
-2479 SHNDDL
+2479 
-2485 PYAELAL
+2485 
-2492 GAGMAFLIRRFTKK
+2492 
-2506 DQQTEE
+2506 

>member
-21 ALIATVTFISIN
+21 ALIATVTFISTN

-55 ANAQPNANAGAQANP
+55 ANTQPNANAGAQANP
-70 AAQPAAPAN
+70 TAQPAAPAN
-79 QGQPAAQPANQ
+79 QGQPAVQPANQ
-90 GGQANPAGGT
+90 GGQANPAGG
-100 AQPAGGAAQP
+100 AAQP
-110 AAGTAQP
+110 NTQP

-132 QPGNQAAPANQA
+132 QPGNQATPANQA
-144 GQGNNQATPANQT
+144 GQGNNQATPNNNATPANQT

-241 MFDKNNPQNYQARGN
+241 MFDKNNPQNYQAKGN

-416 SDQFK
+416 ADQFK

-591 RASQTDIDGLVTKLQ
+591 RASQADIDGLVTKLQ

-728 ETKAIKDIGAATTN
+728 ETKAIKDIDAATTN

-806 VSGVKAIETTMTAQ
+806 VSGVKAIEATTTAQ

-875 DAAVEAAQK
+875 DAAVDAAQK

-903 SKVLDKINAIQTQAK
+903 SKVIDKINAIQTQAK

-959 KQEARTNLDTANSNS
+959 KQEARTNLDAANTNS
-974 EVATA
+974 DVTTA

-1041 ADIDNAAANA
+1041 ADIDNATANT
-1051 DIDNAAANADVDNA
+1051 DVDNA

-1080 NVKPAAKQAIA
+1080 NVKPQAKQAIA
-1091 DKVQAQETAINANN
+1091 DKVQAQETAIDANN

-1110 EKEAAKQQVQTEKT
+1110 EKTAAKQQVQTEKT
-1124 TADTAIDGAH
+1124 TADAAIDAAH
-1134 SNAEVEAA
+1134 TNAEVEAA

-1191 ANADVDNAVTQAN
+1191 ANVNVDNAVTEAN

-1216 DQAKTTGETSI
+1216 DQAKTTGENSI
-1227 DQVTPTVNKKV
+1227 DQVTPTVNKKA

-1284 SAAITNAQVD
+1284 SAATTNAQVD

-1306 VTPKVVKKQA
+1306 VTPKVVKKKA

-1386 ATAVKLNAKNDV
+1386 ATAVKSNAKNDV

-1429 AKEKAYLDILNAQT
+1429 AKEKAYQDILNAQT

-1455 TDIQGITADT
+1455 ADIQGITADT

-1527 KENAIQA
+1527 KDNAIQA

-1564 SDNTTTNEEKGKDIE
+1564 NNNETTNEEKGNDIG
-1579 PVRATYEE
+1579 PVRAAYEE
-1587 GLNNINTAN
+1587 GLNNINAAT

-1623 AGKTAL
+1623 AGKKEL
-1629 DQAAADRKTQIEQTP
+1629 DQAAADKKTQIEQTP

-1657 VDAALNQAKTNVDQ
+1657 VDTELNQAKTNVDQ

-1698 KKDALAKIA
+1698 KKDALAKIE

-1792 NISADTNATQDEKQ
+1792 NISAGTNATQDEKQ

-2023 IIKNADADASA
+2023 IIKNADASA

-2056 QTNAEVAELQN
+2056 QTNAEIAELQN

-2100 NANATPENTGQPNV
+2100 NANATPENIGQPNV

-2317 EESTT
+2317 EESTS

-2330 KSETNVAS
+2330 KSETKVAS

-2394 ANNKAKD
+2394 ANNKA
-2401 MQTNDTQKSV
+2401 
-2411 GSVANNKATQND
+2411 TQND

-2449 EENKVK
+2449 EENKANA
-2455 TKSAQQGKVN
+2455 KSAQQGKVN
-2465 KPKQQAKTLPDTGM
+2465 KAKQQAKTLPDTGM

>member
-21 ALIATVTFISIN
+21 ALIATVTFISTN

-55 ANAQPNANAGAQANP
+55 ANTQPNANAGAQANP
-70 AAQPAAPAN
+70 AAQPA
-79 QGQPAAQPANQ
+79 NQ
-90 GGQANPAGGT
+90 GGQANPAGG
-100 AQPAGGAAQP
+100 AAQP
-110 AAGTAQP
+110 NTQP

-132 QPGNQAAPANQA
+132 QPG
-144 GQGNNQATPANQT
+144 NQATPANQT

-241 MFDKNNPQNYQARGN
+241 MFDKNNPQNYQAKGN

-416 SDQFK
+416 ADQFK

-591 RASQTDIDGLVTKLQ
+591 RASQADIDGLVTKLQ

-728 ETKAIKDIGAATTN
+728 ETKAIKDIDAATTN

-752 INDINQTT
+752 INDINQTA

-806 VSGVKAIETTMTAQ
+806 VSGVKAIEATTTAQ

-949 QAAYTELDTK
+949 QAAYTELDAK
-959 KQEARTNLDTANSNS
+959 KQEARTNLDAANTNS
-974 EVATA
+974 DVTTA

-1034 QAVVTAN
+1034 QVVVT
-1041 ADIDNAAANA
+1041 ANA

-1080 NVKPAAKQAIA
+1080 NVKPTAKQAIA
-1091 DKVQAQETAINANN
+1091 DKVQAQETAIDANN
-1105 GSTTE
+1105 GATTE

-1124 TADTAIDGAH
+1124 AADAAIDAAH
-1134 SNAEVEAA
+1134 SNVEVEAA

-1156 TTTKDDAKQA
+1156 TTTKDNAKQA

-1227 DQVTPTVNKKV
+1227 DQVTPTVNKKA

-1250 KLQEIQAT
+1250 KLQAIQAT
-1258 PDATDEEKQ
+1258 PDATNEEKQ

-1272 ANTENGKANQAI
+1272 ANTENGKAIQAI
-1284 SAAITNAQVD
+1284 AAATTNADVD

-1338 TTEEKE
+1338 TNEEKE

-1386 ATAVKLNAKNDV
+1386 ATAVKSNAKNDV

-1429 AKEKAYLDILNAQT
+1429 AKEKAYQDILNAQT

-1455 TDIQGITADT
+1455 ADIQGITADT

-1527 KENAIQA
+1527 KDNAIQA

-1564 SDNTTTNEEKGKDIE
+1564 NNNETTNEEKGNDIG
-1579 PVRATYEE
+1579 PVRAAYEE
-1587 GLNNINTAN
+1587 GLNNINAATTTA
-1596 TTGDVTTAK
+1596 DVTTAK

-1614 LHANPVKKP
+1614 LQQLHANPVKKP
-1623 AGKTAL
+1623 AGKKEL
-1629 DQAAADRKTQIEQTP
+1629 DQAAADKKTQIEQTP

-1657 VDAALNQAKTNVDQ
+1657 IDTELNQAKTNVDQ

-1991 SALEQLKAQRINPEV
+1991 SALEQLKAQRINPVV

-2056 QTNAEVAELQN
+2056 QTNTEVAELQN

-2089 GIDNNDATANS
+2089 GTDNNDATANS

-2141 ATSATDDAND
+2141 VTSATDDAKD

-2159 SVDASTNSPTMDN
+2159 SADASTNSPTMDN

-2177 PEVESTNNGTT
+2177 PKVESTNNGTT

-2221 STATAPTTASTEAA
+2221 STTTAPTTASTEAA

-2317 EESTT
+2317 EESTS
-2322 NQTDAGQL
+2322 NQTDAGQP

-2389 SVGPV
+2389 SVGPD
-2394 ANNKAKD
+2394 ANNKA
-2401 MQTNDTQKSV
+2401 MQN
-2411 GSVANNKATQND
+2411 G
-2423 GANASPA
+2423 GANASSA

-2435 SNSANQDML
+2435 SHSMHQDML
-2444 NVTKP
+2444 KVT
-2449 EENKVK
+2449 NTDDHQAK

>member
-21 ALIATVTFISIN
+21 ALIATVTFISTN

-55 ANAQPNANAGAQANP
+55 ANTQPNANAGAQANP

-90 GGQANPAGGT
+90 GGQANPAGG
-100 AQPAGGAAQP
+100 AAQP
-110 AAGTAQP
+110 NTQP

-144 GQGNNQATPANQT
+144 GQGNNQATPNNNATPANQT
-157 QPANAPAAAQ
+157 QPANAPAAVQ

-241 MFDKNNPQNYQARGN
+241 MFDKNNPQNYQAKGN

-345 IPDNTAVADASRITT
+345 IPDNTAVADTSRITT

-416 SDQFK
+416 ADQFK

-591 RASQTDIDGLVTKLQ
+591 RASQADIDGLVTKLQ

-728 ETKAIKDIGAATTN
+728 ETKAIKDIDAATTN

-752 INDINQTT
+752 INDINQTA

-806 VSGVKAIETTMTAQ
+806 VSGVKAIEATTTAQ

-836 TDSTQTKMDAYNEVK
+836 TDSTQTKMDAYNDVK
-851 QAATARKAQNAT
+851 QAATARKTQNAT

-875 DAAVEAAQK
+875 DAAV
-884 QGLHDIQVVKS
+884 
-895 KQEVADTK
+895 
-903 SKVLDKINAIQTQAK
+903 
-918 VKPAADTEVEN
+918 
-929 AYNTRKQEIQNSN
+929 
-942 ASTTEEK
+942 
-949 QAAYTELDTK
+949 
-959 KQEARTNLDTANSNS
+959 
-974 EVATA
+974 
-979 KDNGIAAINQVQAA
+979 
-993 TTKKS
+993 
-998 DAKAEIAQ
+998 DA
-1006 KASERKTAIEA
+1006 AIEA
-1017 MNDSTTE
+1017 MNDSITE

-1034 QAVVTAN
+1034 QVVVT
-1041 ADIDNAAANA
+1041 ANA

-1080 NVKPAAKQAIA
+1080 NVKPTAKQAIA
-1091 DKVQAQETAINANN
+1091 DKVQAQETAIDANN

-1110 EKEAAKQQVQTEKT
+1110 EKTAAKQQVQTEKT
-1124 TADTAIDGAH
+1124 TADAAIDAAH
-1134 SNAEVEAA
+1134 TNAEVEAA

-1156 TTTKDDAKQA
+1156 TTTKDNAKEA

-1204 SNIEAA
+1204 NNIEAA

-1227 DQVTPTVNKKV
+1227 DQVTPTVNKKA
-1238 TARNEITAILNN
+1238 TARNEITTILNN
-1250 KLQEIQAT
+1250 KLQAIQAT
-1258 PDATDEEKQ
+1258 PDATNEEKQ

-1272 ANTENGKANQAI
+1272 ANTENGKAIQAI
-1284 SAAITNAQVD
+1284 AAATTNADVD

-1338 TTEEKE
+1338 TNEEKE

-1386 ATAVKLNAKNDV
+1386 ATAVKSNAKNDV

-1429 AKEKAYLDILNAQT
+1429 AKEKAYQDILNAQT

-1455 TDIQGITADT
+1455 ADIQGITADT

-1765 INDYTIPTGKKESA
+1765 INDYTIPTGKKETA

-2389 SVGPV
+2389 SVGPD
-2394 ANNKAKD
+2394 ANNKA
-2401 MQTNDTQKSV
+2401 MQN
-2411 GSVANNKATQND
+2411 G
-2423 GANASPA
+2423 GANASSA

-2435 SNSANQDML
+2435 SHSMHQDML
-2444 NVTKP
+2444 KVT
-2449 EENKVK
+2449 NTDDHQAK